1 MNRGLSKDLIRFY
14 DKDCIDIYYTSKTI
28 NLKII
33 FYETTITFSITD
45 ALLISRVY
53 EGTSSVG
60 FMKAQTIKISVP
72 KGETVKLTIAS
83 KTFTFLEKNYPQLN
97 GGTIKPSGFDS
108 KTLEWT
114 LKPEADTKYELAIG
128 AKAWGNLSIKL
139 DGKVTSFDAGGAETP
154 LSKLVTSLE
163 FVHNGVLSVLNLGKN
178 SQRLTDAFP
187 NLKILKCAGNK
198 LNYIP
203 SKQEGGK
210 DKIFTYEVGEQ
221 SPSSNML
228 STITFDAK
236 SGYTL
241 KVADFD
247 KSASTI
253 FSPEPTSLSISG
265 LENDKKENVFSYV
278 KSESG
283 KYFFKNGDIFMDGD
297 FTAKIAVGSDDK
309 NYPGVV
315 ICGVPVKV
323 NAATFTLDTDK
334 KITIEPKGAGTINAE
349 PADKLSS
356 LTRNTVVKLTPAPNS
371 GYEFDKF
378 EIVAGLEA
386 AGQDGNSYSFKV
398 KGDKDPEIKA
408 IFKAKG
414 ATVTYNTPDAAQGT
428 LRVTKA
434 ENNELVASGNTVP
447 VGTKLLITAK
457 AKDGYE
463 VGNVSFKEADKKTEI
478 SSIEGTVTGTDTEK
492 TWTYENV
499 TIDGLDVQA
508 TFTALRK
515 SLTIEG
521 NSVSLTSIKD
531 TEDGNY
537 PISGNVYEI
546 PVGKELI
553 IVFSSSA
560 QSGVINYAIFN
571 SKKYDVV
578 KKQDGSYELKGIVM
592 PNQNSKLVFETS
604 TLQNI
609 TVTPAWTK
617 DVELPYTGAKQEI
630 TFTFDKNVEANS
642 FVVEYKKA
650 IDTDAAYTKEAFKEV
665 GTYMVRITRPAD
677 DKYNAVTNV
686 VVSYEIKSANLIVE
700 TPTVNVDKDGNIS
713 FTNGKAY
720 FMNGD
725 QKVDVAG
732 KFVAVKSDG
741 ITEITN
747 TGVNDNGE
755 GKLKVTYKVTDASVA
770 ANLNKVENFILQ
782 YGKELATAKIQAVGE
797 HKGDL
802 TFTMNS
808 VSNDQPMVL
817 PDGSSVAVGTEVS
830 FKITKTAGITDDAKY
845 AVYQANAN
853 GEKLSGATDLRNSG
867 YKIAETDKDQTLY
880 FLLEVEDKR
889 TELALSDQAKKYFEE
904 LNLIYSGKSLNDKV
918 DFDETNTPLVKK
930 DTDEKQTNTAI
941 YTSTK
946 VTYWK
951 DGKEVKELIDAG
963 TYTVKMERDA
973 STSYLAFSAE
983 CTITIKKATLTSAQ
997 VPETNLVASA
1007 IGKGQPLST
1016 SKLTGQ
1022 ATIAGKYDW
1031 DEKYKNEILTKTDKY
1046 PVIFYPADISNYE
1059 PLRLTNNVEVKVSD
1073 KPILTITCDEAK
1085 GTVKV
1090 YDGDNK
1096 YYYDGDAIDVHQLTF
1111 EAIPAEG
1118 YAFESYS
1125 VIHGGTPSTEKT
1137 AIFTTTP
1144 NGSSIDVTVNFKEK
1158 SAETVY
1164 HTISF
1169 SSLNVA
1175 GVVFNNVSTSNKVKE
1190 GDSFNFS
1197 MSAHPSDYSR
1207 IVVKDNKG
1215 KSYSVTSLGACTI
1228 DNVQKDLQLT
1238 VSLSNPTKYN
1248 VTLPAEYKDSEGNL
1262 MGTANFSG
1270 NTYYGGTITL
1280 TAVPK
1285 EGYKFVGWLNAGT
1298 TSTATTVQV
1307 TVTSNMTISARFESD
1322 GTIDPNTECIIRT
1335 PYDEDL
1341 TGVSINK
1348 QGVNVVKIGSD
1359 FEFTVAAYK
1368 DDLARVKVTVDGA
1381 ELKPT
1386 TGNKYV
1392 ISKVKK
1398 NTEVKVTLDNPTR
1411 IKVVIE
1417 KETKNAKGYVMGH
1430 VDVDVVDFGTYYP
1443 DSTCY
1448 YNTKLR
1454 LAAYPE
1460 SGVEFKNWS
1469 DVTSNTD
1476 LIREITV
1483 TDNVTI
1489 KPVFEGTPTGIEDIM
1504 AASIA
1509 TGKGCVWV
1517 RGIANADVT
1526 IVSIA
1531 GRVQARQRISGDTRI
1546 DVPAGIYVVVLE
1558 SGSDVKRVKV
1568 IVK

>member
-1 MNRGLSKDLIRFY
+1 MLF
-14 DKDCIDIYYTSKTI
+14 
-28 NLKII
+28 
-33 FYETTITFSITD
+33 
-45 ALLISRVY
+45 
-53 EGTSSVG
+53 SSVG
-60 FMKAQTIKISVP
+60 FMKVDAQISITLPKTKEAEDVTI
-72 KGETVKLTIAS
+72 
-83 KTFTFLEKNYPQLN
+83 TFTSSEKKFKPKTSSDKGSYPMI
-97 GGTIKPSGFDS
+97 GDDKPTVSEDGATATYKF
-108 KTLEWT
+108 KTKT
-114 LKPEADTKYELAIG
+114 DVP
-128 AKAWGNLSIKL
+128 
-139 DGKVTSFDAGGAETP
+139 
-154 LSKLVTSLE
+154 TSLE
-163 FVHNGVLSVLNLGKN
+163 IAKGFPEAASNSWGEITLTLNGKVSSFGVTANPTKNEKNVLNYITSLSFTNNGELSTLELCKSN
-178 SQRLTDAFP
+178 GYLTTGLPKLASLSCD
-187 NLKILKCAGNK
+187 GNK

-203 SKQEGGK
+203 SKLGDDGK
-210 DKIFTYEVGEQ
+210 VKLTTYNVGEQ
-221 SPSSNML
+221 SPSSTMFTPVNVAEPKKGL
-228 STITFDAK
+228 
-236 SGYTL
+236 TL
-241 KVADFD
+241 TTSLFD
-247 KSASTI
+247 KGSTKI
-253 FSPEPTSLSISG
+253 FGQTVTGALTISE
-265 LENDKKENVFSYV
+265 LKDKDDKVVNYA

-283 KYFFKNGDIFMDGD
+283 KYFFKDGDIFMDGE

-309 NYPGVV
+309 NYPDVV

-323 NAATFTLDTDK
+323 NAATFILDK
-334 KITIEPKGAGTINAE
+334 ANKITIEPKNAGTINVTE
-349 PADKLSS
+349 PEDSKLNS
-356 LTRNTVVKLTPAPNS
+356 LTRNTVVKLTPASNS

-398 KGDKDPEIKA
+398 EGDKDPEIKA

-457 AKDGYE
+457 AKDGYQVE
-463 VGNVSFKEADKKTEI
+463 DGNVSFKMADKSGALTPGPEEDKKDA
-478 SSIEGTVTGTDTEK
+478 SEK
-492 TWTYENV
+492 TWTYEV

-508 TFTALRK
+508 AFTALTY
-515 SLTIEG
+515 SLKNASSTPKITITDTKGVQYVYG
-521 NSVSLTSIKD
+521 N
-531 TEDGNY
+531 DGAWEN
-537 PISGNVYEI
+537 I
-546 PVGKELI
+546 PVNTELI
-553 IVFSSSA
+553 FTCDPDDDKVVSSV
-560 QSGVINYAIFN
+560 VIN
-571 SKKYDVV
+571 SKSYEVTQM
-578 KKQDGSYELKGIVM
+578 QDGKFTWKGFVM
-592 PNQNSKLVFETS
+592 PNEESSMTV
-604 TLQNI
+604 TLSELKSI
-609 TVTPAWTK
+609 TVNLVKNKFA
-617 DVELPYTGAKQEI
+617 YNGQEQKVD
-630 TFTFDKNVEANS
+630 FSVDKNVDKTS
-642 FVVEYKKA
+642 FTVEYKEKTADAKTYTEKA
-650 IDTDAAYTKEAFKEV
+650 FANEGEYT
-665 GTYMVRITRPAD
+665 VRITRPAD
-677 DKYNAVTNV
+677 GVYAACKEEFEYTIDQAQ
-686 VVSYEIKSANLIVE
+686 LIVE
-700 TPTVNVDKDGNIS
+700 APTVEYKDGK
-713 FTNGKAY
+713 FVFAGGAAY

-725 QKVDVAG
+725 KKVDVDG
-732 KFVAVKSDG
+732 KFVALNDGGSPLSEDEMADYNDKTEVKVNYSFDNANVKG
-741 ITEITN
+741 VDNFMLSYGDAVESATIKSVGTN
-747 TGVNDNGE
+747 
-755 GKLKVTYKVTDASVA
+755 A
-770 ANLNKVENFILQ
+770 
-782 YGKELATAKIQAVGE
+782 
-797 HKGDL
+797 L
-802 TFTMNS
+802 TFSLKSTATTSSSSALLADGAKVS
-808 VSNDQPMVL
+808 VGSTIMFSWDEIEGL
-817 PDGSSVAVGTEVS
+817 PSGN
-830 FKITKTAGITDDAKY
+830 Y
-845 AVYQANAN
+845 AVYQADAN
-853 GEKLSGATDLRNSG
+853 GEKLDDTPIEEYTIQKG
-867 YKIAETDKDQTLY
+867 DKELY
-880 FLLEVEDKR
+880 FLLEVKDKR
-889 TELALSDQAKKYFEE
+889 TELALSDQAKKYIQEGKFEYE
-904 LNLIYSGKSLNDKV
+904 AGKKVEFTFNKNSSDGLYFVNNEGEVIVDDNLYSPTYFS
-918 DFDETNTPLVKK
+918 
-930 DTDEKQTNTAI
+930 I
-941 YTSTK
+941 
-946 VTYWK
+946 TYWK
-951 DGKEVKELIDAG
+951 KNGGQVAEAIDAG
-963 TYTVKMERDA
+963 DYQVKIARKA
-973 STSYLAFSAE
+973 SPSYKEFEEVTLDF
-983 CTITIKKATLTSAQ
+983 TINPDDIPESID
-997 VPETNLVASA
+997 VPTPTASM
-1007 IGKGQPLST
+1007 IGKGQTLGT
-1016 SKLTGQ
+1016 SKLSGN
-1022 ATIAGKYDW
+1022 AEIAGEYCW
-1031 DEKYKNEILTKTDKY
+1031 DDGNNKIVNATKWFSVT
-1046 PVIFYPADISNYE
+1046 FYPEDKNYK
-1059 PLRLTNNVEVKVSD
+1059 PKQIKAQVEVKVSD
-1073 KPILTITCDEAK
+1073 KPILTITCDETK
-1085 GTVKV
+1085 GTVEV
-1090 YDGDNK
+1090 SDSDNN
-1096 YYYDGDAIDVHQLTF
+1096 YYYDGDAIDVNSLRF
-1111 EAIPAEG
+1111 VAKAKDG
-1118 YAFESYS
+1118 YTFESYS
-1125 VIHGGTPSTEKT
+1125 FIHGGTPTTVKNSDY
-1137 AIFTTTP
+1137 TTTP
-1144 NGSSIDVTVNFKEK
+1144 NRSSIDVVVNFKEK
-1158 SAETVY
+1158 SAEAVY
-1164 HTISF
+1164 HTVSF
-1169 SSLNVA
+1169 TSLNVAGASLNVA

-1207 IVVKDNKG
+1207 IAVIDNKG
-1215 KSYSVTSLGACTI
+1215 KSYAVSSGACTI
-1228 DNVQKDLQLT
+1228 DNVQEDLQLT

-1248 VTLPAEYKDSEGNL
+1248 VTLSTEYEDSEGNL

-1270 NTYYGGTITL
+1270 NTYHGGTITL
-1280 TAVPK
+1280 KAVPK

-1359 FEFTVAAYK
+1359 FEFTVDAYE
-1368 DDLARVKVTVDGA
+1368 DDLKNVKVTVDGA

>member
-1 MNRGLSKDLIRFY
+1 MLF
-14 DKDCIDIYYTSKTI
+14 
-28 NLKII
+28 
-33 FYETTITFSITD
+33 
-45 ALLISRVY
+45 
-53 EGTSSVG
+53 SSVG
-60 FMKAQTIKISVP
+60 FMKVDAQISITLP
-72 KGETVKLTIAS
+72 KTEKAEETVTITFNA
-83 KTFTFLEKNYPQLN
+83 KTFQSGDLSTGSYPTFGNASVAAKSTSATQVVYEFKTKTTEDLTLTLDATNENASTW
-97 GGTIKPSGFDS
+97 GDIKVAIDGKVSQFVVTNNPDKDS
-108 KTLEWT
+108 KTYVLN
-114 LKPEADTKYELAIG
+114 YI
-128 AKAWGNLSIKL
+128 
-139 DGKVTSFDAGGAETP
+139 
-154 LSKLVTSLE
+154 TSLS
-163 FVHNGVLSVLNLGKN
+163 FTDNGELERLVLASKN
-178 SQRLTDAFP
+178 AYETTGLPKLASLS
-187 NLKILKCAGNK
+187 CAGNK

-203 SKQEGGK
+203 SKLGDDGK
-210 DKIFTYEVGEQ
+210 VKLTTYNVSEQ
-221 SPSSNML
+221 SPSSTMFTPVNVTEPKNGL
-228 STITFDAK
+228 ALTTS
-236 SGYTL
+236 L
-241 KVADFD
+241 FD
-247 KSASTI
+247 KEQTKIFGQPVTGTLTI
-253 FSPEPTSLSISG
+253 SELK
-265 LENDKKENVFSYV
+265 DKDGKVVNYAML
-278 KSESG
+278 ESG
-283 KYFFKNGDIFMDGD
+283 KYFFKDGDIFMDGE

-309 NYPGVV
+309 NYPDVV

-323 NAATFTLDTDK
+323 NAATFTLDK
-334 KITIEPKGAGTINAE
+334 ANKITIEPKNAGTINVTE
-349 PADKLSS
+349 PEDSKLNS
-356 LTRNTVVKLTPAPNS
+356 LKRNTVVKLTPAPNP

-378 EIVAGLEA
+378 KIVAGLEA

-414 ATVTYNTPDAAQGT
+414 AKVTYNTPDAAQGT

-457 AKDGYE
+457 AKDGYK
-463 VGNVSFKEADKKTEI
+463 VGDVTFKKADKSGALTSEPDKGKKDV
-478 SSIEGTVTGTDTEK
+478 SEK
-492 TWTYENV
+492 TWTYEV

-508 TFTALRK
+508 AFTALSK
-515 SLTIEG
+515 KLTITG
-521 NSVSLTSIKD
+521 AVKLASIKD

-537 PISGNVYEI
+537 PISGSESI

-553 IVFSSSA
+553 LVMNPVTGDA
-560 QSGVINYAIFN
+560 DVINYAIFN
-571 SKKYDVV
+571 STKYDVV

-592 PNQNSKLVFETS
+592 PNQDSKLVFETS
-604 TLQNI
+604 ILQSI
-609 TVTPAWTK
+609 AVTPAWT
-617 DVELPYTGAKQEI
+617 DNVELPYTGTKQEV
-630 TFTFDKNVEANS
+630 TFTFNKNVEANS
-642 FVVEYKKA
+642 FVVEYKKESDA
-650 IDTDAAYTKEAFKEV
+650 PAAYTTEAFKEV

-677 DKYNAVTNV
+677 DKYKEVTGTTVNYKIV
-686 VVSYEIKSANLIVE
+686 PANLIVE
-700 TPTVNVDKDGNIS
+700 APTVEYEDGK
-713 FTNGKAY
+713 FVFAGGDAY

-725 QKVDVAG
+725 KKVDVDG
-732 KFVAVKSDG
+732 KFVALNDGGLPLSEDEMADYKDKTEVKVNYSFDNANVKG
-741 ITEITN
+741 VDNFMLSYGDAVESATIKSVGTN
-747 TGVNDNGE
+747 
-755 GKLKVTYKVTDASVA
+755 A
-770 ANLNKVENFILQ
+770 
-782 YGKELATAKIQAVGE
+782 
-797 HKGDL
+797 L
-802 TFTMNS
+802 TFSLKSTATTSSSSALLADGAKVS
-808 VSNDQPMVL
+808 VGSTIMFSWDEIEGL
-817 PDGSSVAVGTEVS
+817 PSGN
-830 FKITKTAGITDDAKY
+830 Y
-845 AVYQANAN
+845 AVYQADAN
-853 GEKLSGATDLRNSG
+853 GEKLIDTPIEEYTIQKG
-867 YKIAETDKDQTLY
+867 DKELY
-880 FLLEVEDKR
+880 FLLEVKDKR
-889 TELALSDQAKKYFEE
+889 TELALSDQAKKYIQEGKFEYE
-904 LNLIYSGKSLNDKV
+904 AGKKVEFTFNKNSSDGLYFVNNEGEVIVDDNLYSPTYFS
-918 DFDETNTPLVKK
+918 
-930 DTDEKQTNTAI
+930 I
-941 YTSTK
+941 
-946 VTYWK
+946 TYWK
-951 DGKEVKELIDAG
+951 KNGGQVAEAIDAG
-963 TYTVKMERDA
+963 DYQVKIARKA
-973 STSYLAFSAE
+973 SPSYKEFEEVTLDF
-983 CTITIKKATLTSAQ
+983 TIKPADIPAGIDVPAPKASM
-997 VPETNLVASA
+997 
-1007 IGKGQPLST
+1007 IGNGQPLST

-1022 ATIAGKYDW
+1022 ATIAGEYKW
-1031 DEKYKNEILTKTDKY
+1031 DEEYANKILTQTNSY
-1046 PVIFYPADISNYE
+1046 PVVFYPADANNYE
-1059 PLRLTNNVEVKVSD
+1059 PLRLTTQVKVEVSD
-1073 KPILTITCDEAK
+1073 KPILTITCDETK
-1085 GTVKV
+1085 GTVEV
-1090 YDGDNK
+1090 SDSDNN
-1096 YYYDGDAIDVHQLTF
+1096 YYYDGDAIDVNSLRF
-1111 EAIPAEG
+1111 VAKAKDG
-1118 YAFESYS
+1118 YTFESYS
-1125 VIHGGTPSTEKT
+1125 FIHRGTPTTVKNSDY
-1137 AIFTTTP
+1137 TTTP
-1144 NGSSIDVTVNFKEK
+1144 NSSSIDVVVNFKEK

-1164 HTISF
+1164 HTVSF
-1169 SSLNVA
+1169 TSLNVA
-1175 GVVFNNVSTSNKVKE
+1175 GIVFNNVSTSNKVKE

-1197 MSAHPSDYSR
+1197 MSAHPRDCSR
-1207 IVVKDNKG
+1207 IVVIDNKG

-1228 DNVQKDLQLT
+1228 DNVQEDLQLT
-1238 VSLSNPTKYN
+1238 VSLSNPTKYT

-1526 IVSIA
+1526 IVSIT

>member
-1 MNRGLSKDLIRFY
+1 MKQRLL
-14 DKDCIDIYYTSKTI
+14 
-28 NLKII
+28 L
-33 FYETTITFSITD
+33 
-45 ALLISRVY
+45 ALLMLF
-53 EGTSSVG
+53 SSVG
-60 FMKAQTIKISVP
+60 FMKVDAQISITLPKTEKAEDVTI
-72 KGETVKLTIAS
+72 
-83 KTFTFLEKNYPQLN
+83 TFTSSTGKFSTTSYPVIGDDLTPTVNNTTATYKLKTKAQESSYTLKTDIPNSDPKVWGNITLTLN
-97 GGTIKPSGFDS
+97 GKVS
-108 KTLEWT
+108 KFKVSNEKTNNLQSSIISLSFTNNE
-114 LKPEADTKYELAIG
+114 ELSE
-128 AKAWGNLSIKL
+128 LVL
-139 DGKVTSFDAGGAETP
+139 GGATNAY
-154 LSKLVTSLE
+154 T
-163 FVHNGVLSVLNLGKN
+163 
-178 SQRLTDAFP
+178 TDGLP
-187 NLKILKCAGNK
+187 NLKELSCSGNK
-198 LNYIP
+198 LIWIP
-203 SKQEGGK
+203 VKPTNMEASKYNIGTQILDATLTGKTSNSKDGVEFSISDLKVFSSLKGYNITNAK
-210 DKIFTYEVGEQ
+210 DKDGNAVTV
-221 SPSSNML
+221 
-228 STITFDAK
+228 K
-236 SGYTL
+236 
-241 KVADFD
+241 KVADNKF
-247 KSASTI
+247 
-253 FSPEPTSLSISG
+253 
-265 LENDKKENVFSYV
+265 VFT
-278 KSESG
+278 K
-283 KYFFKNGDIFMDGD
+283 GDIFFDGD
-297 FTAKIAVGSDDK
+297 VTFDVEVTDT
-309 NYPGVV
+309 NYPGV
-315 ICGVPVKV
+315 IISGVKTTISAPK
-323 NAATFTLDTDK
+323 FTLKKDNLKFDSKQGSINSNNPFDGTQTVGKGDK
-334 KITIEPKGAGTINAE
+334 II
-349 PADKLSS
+349 
-356 LTRNTVVKLTPAPNS
+356 LTPAPED

-378 EIVAGLEA
+378 TSYKGVSEPTLDGNAYTFTVLGDVDPVIEA
-386 AGQDGNSYSFKV
+386 A
-398 KGDKDPEIKA
+398 
-408 IFKAKG
+408 FKAKG

-457 AKDGYE
+457 AKDGYN
-463 VGNVSFKEADKKTEI
+463 VGKVSFTKADKSTGI
-478 SSIEGTVTGTDTEK
+478 PSIEGTVTGTDTEK
-492 TWTYENV
+492 TWTYEKV
-499 TIDGLDVQA
+499 TIEGLDVQA
-508 TFTALRK
+508 AFTALSK
-515 SLTIEG
+515 KLTITG
-521 NSVSLTSIKD
+521 AVNLTSIKD
-531 TEDGNY
+531 TEDGSY
-537 PISGNVYEI
+537 SISGSEYSI
-546 PVGKELI
+546 PVGKELV
-553 IVFSSSA
+553 IVMTPSSSA
-560 QSGVINYAIFN
+560 ADVINYAIFN
-571 SKKYDVV
+571 SEKYDVV

-592 PNQNSKLVFETS
+592 PNQDSKLVFETS
-604 TLQNI
+604 TLQSI
-609 TVTPAWTK
+609 TVTPAWT
-617 DVELPYTGAKQEI
+617 DNVELPYTGTKQEV

-650 IDTDAAYTKEAFKEV
+650 SDDDKAYTTEAFKEV
-665 GTYMVRITRPAD
+665 GEYKIRITRPAD
-677 DKYNAVTNV
+677 DKYNKAEKE
-686 VVSYEIKSANLIVE
+686 VSYKIVQADLIVE
-700 TPTVNVDKDGNIS
+700 APTVNVDKDGNIS

-732 KFVAVKSDG
+732 KFVALASG
-741 ITEITN
+741 GTTEITN
-747 TGVNDNGE
+747 IKDNDNDKGQ
-755 GKLKVTYKVTDASVA
+755 LKVTYKVTDASVA
-770 ANLNKVENFILQ
+770 ANLNKVENFFLQ
-782 YGKELATAKIQAVGE
+782 YGEELATAKIQAVGE

-808 VSNDQPMVL
+808 VSNNQPMVL
-817 PDGSSVAVGTEVS
+817 PDGSSVAVGTEVK
-830 FKITKTAGITDDAKY
+830 FKITKTAGITEDLKY
-845 AVYQANAN
+845 KVYQANAN
-853 GEKLSGATDLRNSG
+853 GEKLNENSITE
-867 YKIAETDKDQTLY
+867 YTITKDDKELY

-889 TELALSDQAKKYFEE
+889 TELALSDQAKKYIQDGKFEYKAGTKVVFTFE
-904 LNLIYSGKSLNDKV
+904 KNSSEGLYFVDKDGKEIEDVNLYKPEFLS
-918 DFDETNTPLVKK
+918 
-930 DTDEKQTNTAI
+930 
-941 YTSTK
+941 

-951 DGKEVKELIDAG
+951 KNGGQVAEAIDAG
-963 TYTVKMERDA
+963 DYQVKIARKA
-973 STSYLAFSAE
+973 SQSYKEFEEVTLDF
-983 CTITIKKATLTSAQ
+983 TINPADIPAGIAVPAPKASM
-997 VPETNLVASA
+997 
-1007 IGKGQPLST
+1007 IGKGQTLGT
-1016 SKLTGQ
+1016 SKLSGN
-1022 ATIAGKYDW
+1022 ADIAGEYRW
-1031 DEKYKNEILTKTDKY
+1031 DAGNNVIVNATKLFSVT
-1046 PVIFYPADISNYE
+1046 FYPEDKNYKPKQIE
-1059 PLRLTNNVEVKVSD
+1059 QQVEVKVSD
-1073 KPILTITCDEAK
+1073 KPILTITCDETK

-1090 YDGDNK
+1090 YDGDRK
-1096 YYYDGDAIDVHQLTF
+1096 YYYDGDAIDVSQLTF
-1111 EAIPAEG
+1111 EATPKEG

-1125 VIHGGTPSTEKT
+1125 VIHGGTPSTEK
-1137 AIFTTTP
+1137 AALFATTP
-1144 NGSSIDVTVNFKEK
+1144 SGSIDVTVNFKEK

-1175 GVVFNNVSTSNKVKE
+1175 GVAFNNVSITNKVKE

-1215 KSYSVTSLGACTI
+1215 KSYAVTSLGACTI
-1228 DNVQKDLQLT
+1228 DNVQEDLQLT

-1322 GTIDPNTECIIRT
+1322 GTIDPNTECIVRT
-1335 PYDEDL
+1335 PYDADL

>member
-1 MNRGLSKDLIRFY
+1 MKQRLL
-14 DKDCIDIYYTSKTI
+14 
-28 NLKII
+28 L
-33 FYETTITFSITD
+33 
-45 ALLISRVY
+45 ALLMLF
-53 EGTSSVG
+53 SSVG
-60 FMKAQTIKISVP
+60 FMKAQTIDISVP
-72 KGETVKLTIAS
+72 KGETVKLTITS
-83 KTFTFLEKNYPQLN
+83 KTFPFQETNYPQLN
-97 GGTIKPSGFDS
+97 EGAIKPSGFDS

-114 LKPEADTKYELAIG
+114 LKPEADTKYKLAT
-128 AKAWGNLSIKL
+128 AANDWGNLSIKL
-139 DGKVTSFDAGGAETP
+139 DGKVTSFDAGAETP

-163 FVHNGVLSVLNLGKN
+163 FVDNGVLSVLNLGKS

-210 DKIFTYEVGEQ
+210 DKIATYEVGEQ

-228 STITFDAK
+228 SIIAFDAK

-283 KYFFKNGDIFMDGD
+283 KYFFKDGDIFMDGE

-309 NYPGVV
+309 NYPDVV

-323 NAATFTLDTDK
+323 NAATFALDKDK

-414 ATVTYNTPDAAQGT
+414 AKVTYNTPDAAQGT

-434 ENNELVASGNTVP
+434 ENNELVPSGNTVP

-463 VGNVSFKEADKKTEI
+463 VGNVTFKKADKITEI

-508 TFTALRK
+508 AFTALSK
-515 SLTIEG
+515 KLTITG
-521 NSVSLTSIKD
+521 AVKLTSIKD
-531 TEDGNY
+531 TEDGSY
-537 PISGNVYEI
+537 SISGSEYSI
-546 PVGKELI
+546 PVGKELV
-553 IVFSSSA
+553 IVMTPSSSA
-560 QSGVINYAIFN
+560 ADVINYAIFN
-571 SKKYDVV
+571 STKYDVV

-617 DVELPYTGAKQEI
+617 LPYTGTKQEVS
-630 TFTFDKNVEANS
+630 FTFNKNVEANS

-650 IDTDAAYTKEAFKEV
+650 SDVDEAYTKEAFNEV
-665 GTYMVRITRPAD
+665 GKYKVRITRPAD
-677 DKYNAVTNV
+677 DKYKEVKEEV
-686 VVSYEIKSANLIVE
+686 VYEIESADLIVE
-700 TPTVNVDKDGNIS
+700 APTVNVDKDGNIS

-725 QKVDVAG
+725 QKVAVTG
-732 KFVAVKSDG
+732 KFVALTSG
-741 ITEITN
+741 GTTEITN
-747 TGVNDNGE
+747 IKDNDNGDDQ
-755 GKLKVTYKVTDASVA
+755 LKVTYKVTDASVA
-770 ANLNKVENFILQ
+770 VNLNKAENFILQ
-782 YGKELATAKIQAVGE
+782 FGEELVTAKIQAVGE

-808 VSNDQPMVL
+808 VLNNQSMVL

-845 AVYQANAN
+845 AVYQAKAN
-853 GEKLSGATDLRNSG
+853 GEKLNENSITE
-867 YKIAETDKDQTLY
+867 YTITKDDKELY
-880 FLLEVEDKR
+880 FLLEVEDERGK
-889 TELALSDQAKKYFEE
+889 LNLSAAAVSYIKKGFTYGESWNLQLSADNEE
-904 LNLIYSGKSLNDKV
+904 LYFVDEENNKV
-918 DFDETNTPLVKK
+918 SETKAYENISITYYKNGVKI
-930 DTDEKQTNTAI
+930 A
-941 YTSTK
+941 
-946 VTYWK
+946 
-951 DGKEVKELIDAG
+951 EVVDAG
-963 TYTVKMERDA
+963 DYQVEISRPACDKYTEFKSEKISFTV
-973 STSYLAFSAE
+973 SPAE
-983 CTITIKKATLTSAQ
+983 IPVGT
-997 VPETNLVASA
+997 VVASSA
-1007 IGKGQPLST
+1007 TAVGLGQPLST
-1016 SKLTGQ
+1016 SKITGVSD
-1022 ATIAGKYDW
+1022 IAGKFVW
-1031 DEKYKNEILTKTDKY
+1031 NEDETVILTAGGQHKVKFVPESNNY
-1046 PVIFYPADISNYE
+1046 KAKELGVLPVNVSTQ
-1059 PLRLTNNVEVKVSD
+1059 PLLTVDCDSEQGRVEIKDTENN
-1073 KPILTITCDEAK
+1073 
-1085 GTVKV
+1085 
-1090 YDGDNK
+1090 
-1096 YYYDGDAIDVHQLTF
+1096 YYYDGDLIITDESKPATKAIKAKTLTIT
-1111 EAIPAEG
+1111 AVPADG
-1118 YAFESYS
+1118 FVFESFTFIKGGVESTVKTNPCTQS
-1125 VIHGGTPSTEKT
+1125 VSGASL
-1137 AIFTTTP
+1137 
-1144 NGSSIDVTVNFKEK
+1144 DVKANFKEK

-1197 MSAHPSDYSR
+1197 MSAHPSDCSR

-1215 KSYSVTSLGACTI
+1215 KSYAVSSLGACTI
-1228 DNVQKDLQLT
+1228 DNVQEDLQLT

>member
-1 MNRGLSKDLIRFY
+1 MKQRLL
-14 DKDCIDIYYTSKTI
+14 
-28 NLKII
+28 L
-33 FYETTITFSITD
+33 
-45 ALLISRVY
+45 ALLMLF
-53 EGTSSVG
+53 SSVG
-60 FMKAQTIKISVP
+60 FMKAQTIDISVP
-72 KGETVKLTIAS
+72 KGETVKLTITS
-83 KTFTFLEKNYPQLN
+83 KSFTFLETNYPQLN
-97 GGTIKPSGFDS
+97 SGTIKPSGFDS
-108 KTLEWT
+108 KILEWT
-114 LKPEADTKYELAIG
+114 LKPEADTKYALAT
-128 AKAWGNLSIKL
+128 AAMDWGNLSIKL
-139 DGKVTSFDAGGAETP
+139 DGKVTSFDAGEETS
-154 LSKLVTSLE
+154 LSNLVTSLE
-163 FVHNGVLSVLNLGKN
+163 FVNNGVLSVLNLGKN

-210 DKIFTYEVGEQ
+210 DKISTYEVGEQ

-283 KYFFKNGDIFMDGD
+283 KYFFKNGDIFMDGE

-309 NYPGVV
+309 NYPDVV

-323 NAATFTLDTDK
+323 NAATFTLDKDK

-457 AKDGYE
+457 AKDGYK
-463 VGNVSFKEADKKTEI
+463 VGDVTFKKADKTTGI
-478 SSIEGTVTGTDTEK
+478 TLTPGTNNTDTEK

-508 TFTALRK
+508 AFTALSK
-515 SLTIEG
+515 QLTITG
-521 NSVSLTSIKD
+521 SVEISTVKD
-531 TEDGNY
+531 TEGM
-537 PISGNVYEI
+537 VYEGTGPSENEYTI
-546 PVGKELI
+546 PVGKEL
-553 IVFSSSA
+553 VVTLKSASSVTD
-560 QSGVINYAIFN
+560 GVINYAIFN
-571 SKKYDVV
+571 STKYDVV

-592 PNQNSKLVFETS
+592 PNQDSKLVFETS
-604 TLQNI
+604 ILQSI
-609 TVTPAWTK
+609 AVTPAWT
-617 DVELPYTGAKQEI
+617 DNVELPYTGTKQEV

-642 FVVEYKKA
+642 FVVEYKKKT
-650 IDTDAAYTKEAFKEV
+650 DTDAAYTKKAFKEV
-665 GTYMVRITRPAD
+665 GEYTARITRPAD

-782 YGKELATAKIQAVGE
+782 YGEELATAKIQAVGE

-853 GEKLSGATDLRNSG
+853 GEKL
-867 YKIAETDKDQTLY
+867 KETSITEYTITKDDKELY

-889 TELALSDQAKKYFEE
+889 AELALSDQAKKYFKER
-904 LNLIYSGKSLNDKV
+904 NLIYSGKSLNNQV
-918 DFDETNTPLVKK
+918 NFDATNTPLVKK
-930 DTDEKQTNTAI
+930 GTDEKQTNTAI

-997 VPETNLVASA
+997 VPETNLVAST

-1022 ATIAGKYDW
+1022 ATIAGEYKW
-1031 DEKYKNEILTKTDKY
+1031 DEKYANEFLTQTNSY
-1046 PVIFYPADISNYE
+1046 PVVFYPADANNYE
-1059 PLRLTNNVEVKVSD
+1059 PLRLTTQVKVEVSD
-1073 KPILTITCDEAK
+1073 KPILTITCDETK

-1125 VIHGGTPSTEKT
+1125 VIHGRTPSTEKT

-1215 KSYSVTSLGACTI
+1215 KSYAVTSLGACTI
-1228 DNVQKDLQLT
+1228 DNVQEDLQLT
-1238 VSLSNPTKYN
+1238 VSLSNPTKYT

>member
-1 MNRGLSKDLIRFY
+1 MLF
-14 DKDCIDIYYTSKTI
+14 
-28 NLKII
+28 
-33 FYETTITFSITD
+33 
-45 ALLISRVY
+45 
-53 EGTSSVG
+53 SSVG
-60 FMKAQTIKISVP
+60 FMKAQTIEISVP

-83 KTFTFLEKNYPQLN
+83 ETFTFLEKNYPILN
-97 GGTIKPSGFDS
+97 KEDAIIPSGFDS

-114 LKPEADTKYELAIG
+114 LKPEADTKYELATE
-128 AKAWGNLSIKL
+128 ANAWGNLSIKL

-210 DKIFTYEVGEQ
+210 DKIATYEVGEQ

-241 KVADFD
+241 NVADFD

-253 FSPEPTSLSISG
+253 FSSEPTSLSISG

-283 KYFFKNGDIFMDGD
+283 KYFFKDGDIFMDGE

-309 NYPGVV
+309 NYPDVV

-323 NAATFTLDTDK
+323 NAATFILDK
-334 KITIEPKGAGTINAE
+334 ANKITIEPKDAGAINVTE
-349 PADKLSS
+349 PATLTS
-356 LTRNTVVKLTPAPNS
+356 LTRNTVVKLTPAPES

-398 KGDKDPEIKA
+398 IGDKDPEIKA

-457 AKDGYE
+457 AKDGYN
-463 VGNVSFKEADKKTEI
+463 VGAVSFTWADKTTNI
-478 SSIEGTVTGTDTEK
+478 TPAPGTNNTDTEK
-492 TWTYENV
+492 TWTYEV
-499 TIDGLDVQA
+499 SIEGLDVQA
-508 TFTALRK
+508 AAFTALSK
-515 SLTIEG
+515 KLT
-521 NSVSLTSIKD
+521 LTGAVGTITVKD
-531 TEDGNY
+531 TEGM
-537 PISGNVYEI
+537 VYKGTGPSENEYTV
-546 PVGKELI
+546 PVGKEL
-553 IVFSSSA
+553 VVTLKSSTSVTD
-560 QSGVINYAIFN
+560 GVINYAIFN
-571 SKKYDVV
+571 STKYDVV

-592 PNQNSKLVFETS
+592 PNQDSKLVFETS
-604 TLQNI
+604 ILQSI
-609 TVTPAWTK
+609 AVTPAWT
-617 DVELPYTGAKQEI
+617 DNVELPYTGTKQEV

-642 FVVEYKKA
+642 FVVEYKKVS
-650 IDTDAAYTKEAFKEV
+650 DDAKAYTTEAFKEV

-677 DKYNAVTNV
+677 DKYKEVNEEVT
-686 VVSYEIKSANLIVE
+686 YEIVKADLIVE
-700 TPTVNVDKDGNIS
+700 APTVTVDEDGNIS
-713 FTNGKAY
+713 FTNRKAY

-725 QKVDVAG
+725 QKVPVTG
-732 KFVAVKSDG
+732 KFVALASEG
-741 ITEITN
+741 TTEITN
-747 TGVNDNGE
+747 IKDNNNGN

-770 ANLNKVENFILQ
+770 PNLNKVENFILQ
-782 YGKELATAKIQAVGE
+782 YGEELATAKIQAVGE

-808 VSNDQPMVL
+808 VSNNKTMVL
-817 PDGSSVAVGTEVS
+817 PGCSSVAVGTKVE
-830 FKITKTAGITDDAKY
+830 FKITETAGITDDSKY
-845 AVYQANAN
+845 KVYQANAK
-853 GEKLSGATDLRNSG
+853 GEKLNDTDLRTSG
-867 YKIAETDKDQTLY
+867 YEIVEMDKGKTLY
-880 FLLEVEDKR
+880 FLLEVEDERVEIK
-889 TELALSDQAKKYFEE
+889 LSEAADKYFEN
-904 LNLIYSGKSLNDKV
+904 LNWVYDGTPQKI
-918 DFDETNTPLVKK
+918 DFSKENTPLVVSKTGEAVK
-930 DTDEKQTNTAI
+930 DETYTTGNVNLI
-941 YTSTK
+941 YI
-946 VTYWK
+946 K
-951 DGKEVKELIDAG
+951 DGKEIQEPIEAG

-973 STSYLAFSAE
+973 SVSYLAFTAE
-983 CTITIKKATLTSAQ
+983 RTFTIKKATLEENQ
-997 VPETNLVASA
+997 VPAPSASE

-1016 SKLTGQ
+1016 SKLTGL

-1031 DEKYKNEILTKTDKY
+1031 DEKFKNEILTKTGVY
-1046 PVIFYPADISNYE
+1046 PVIFYPADDNNYE
-1059 PLRLTNNVEVKVSD
+1059 PLRLTKNVDVKVSD
-1073 KPILTITCDEAK
+1073 KPILTITCDETK
-1085 GTVKV
+1085 GSVEV
-1090 YDGDNK
+1090 SGSDNK
-1096 YYYDGDAIDVHQLTF
+1096 YYYDGDAIEVNSLRFVAKAKD
-1111 EAIPAEG
+1111 G
-1118 YAFESYS
+1118 YTFESYS
-1125 VIHGGTPSTEKT
+1125 FIHGGTPTTVKKSDY
-1137 AIFTTTP
+1137 TTTP

-1228 DNVQKDLQLT
+1228 DNVQEDLQLT

-1248 VTLPAEYKDSEGNL
+1248 VTLLAEYKDSEGNL

-1322 GTIDPNTECIIRT
+1322 GTIDPNTECIVRT
-1335 PYDEDL
+1335 PYDEDVA
-1341 TGVSINK
+1341 GVHINK
-1348 QGVNVVKIGSD
+1348 QGINVVKIGSD
-1359 FEFTVAAYK
+1359 FEFTVDAYE
-1368 DDLARVKVTVDGA
+1368 DDLKNVKVTVDGA

-1386 TGNKYV
+1386 SENKYV

-1398 NTEVKVTLDNPTR
+1398 NTEVKVTLANPTR
-1411 IKVVIE
+1411 IKVVVE

-1430 VDVDVVDFGTYYP
+1430 VDVEGLFS

-1448 YNTKLR
+1448 YNTTIR

-1460 SGVEFKNWS
+1460 SGVEFMNWS
-1469 DVTSNTD
+1469 DVTSNTQ
-1476 LIREITV
+1476 LIRELTITKEL
-1483 TDNVTI
+1483 TI
-1489 KPVFEGTPTGIEDIM
+1489 KPVFSGTPTGIEDIM
-1504 AASIA
+1504 AASIT
-1509 TGKGCVWV
+1509 TGRGYVWV

-1526 IVSIA
+1526 IVSIS

>member
-1 MNRGLSKDLIRFY
+1 MKQRLL
-14 DKDCIDIYYTSKTI
+14 
-28 NLKII
+28 L
-33 FYETTITFSITD
+33 
-45 ALLISRVY
+45 ALLMLF
-53 EGTSSVG
+53 SSVG
-60 FMKAQTIKISVP
+60 FMKAQKTIDISVP
-72 KGETVKLTIAS
+72 KGDGTVTVTMTSDKFS
-83 KTFTFLEKNYPQLN
+83 FKEDNYPTYVPN
-97 GGTIKPSGFDS
+97 NAVSHKFGTKSVIYTIKQNKDNPVKF
-108 KTLEWT
+108 EII
-114 LKPEADTKYELAIG
+114 TKAN
-128 AKAWGNLSIKL
+128 AWGNLSIKL
-139 DGKVTSFDAGGAETP
+139 DGKVTSFDAGEETP

-163 FVHNGVLSVLNLGKN
+163 FVENGVLSVLNLGKN

-210 DKIFTYEVGEQ
+210 DKISTYEVGEQ

-283 KYFFKNGDIFMDGD
+283 KYFFKDGDIFMDGE

-309 NYPGVV
+309 NYPDVV

-323 NAATFTLDTDK
+323 NAATFILDK
-334 KITIEPKGAGTINAE
+334 ANKITIEPKGAGTINAE

-457 AKDGYE
+457 AKDGYK
-463 VGNVSFKEADKKTEI
+463 VGDVTFKKADKITKI

-508 TFTALRK
+508 AFKALSK
-515 SLTIEG
+515 KLTITG
-521 NSVSLTSIKD
+521 AVGTITVKD
-531 TEDGNY
+531 TEGKVY
-537 PISGNVYEI
+537 SGGSPSNEYTV
-546 PVGKELI
+546 PVGKEL
-553 IVFSSSA
+553 VVTLKSASSVTD
-560 QSGVINYAIFN
+560 GVINYAIFN
-571 SKKYDVV
+571 STKYDVV

-609 TVTPAWTK
+609 TVTPAWTDNVK
-617 DVELPYTGAKQEI
+617 LPYTGTKQEVS
-630 TFTFDKNVEANS
+630 FTFNKNVEANS

-650 IDTDAAYTKEAFKEV
+650 SDVDEAYTKEAFKEV
-665 GTYMVRITRPAD
+665 GKYKVRITRPAD
-677 DKYNAVTNV
+677 DKYKEVKEEV
-686 VVSYEIKSANLIVE
+686 VYEIESANLIVE
-700 TPTVNVDKDGNIS
+700 APTVNVDKDGNIS

-732 KFVAVKSDG
+732 KFVALASG
-741 ITEITN
+741 GTTEITN
-747 TGVNDNGE
+747 IKDNDNGK
-755 GKLKVTYKVTDASVA
+755 GQLKVTYKVTDASVA
-770 ANLNKVENFILQ
+770 ANLNKVENFILK
-782 YGKELATAKIQAVGE
+782 YGEELATAKIQAVGE

-808 VSNDQPMVL
+808 VSNNQPMVL
-817 PDGSSVAVGTEVS
+817 PDGSSVAVGTEVK
-830 FKITKTAGITDDAKY
+830 FKITKTAGITENSKY
-845 AVYQANAN
+845 KVYQANAN
-853 GEKLSGATDLRNSG
+853 GEKLNENSITE
-867 YKIAETDKDQTLY
+867 YTITKDDKELY

-889 TELALSDQAKKYFEE
+889 TELALSDQAKKYIQEGKFEYE
-904 LNLIYSGKSLNDKV
+904 AGKNVAFAFAEKSSYGLYFVDKDGKEIEDENLYKPEFLS
-918 DFDETNTPLVKK
+918 
-930 DTDEKQTNTAI
+930 
-941 YTSTK
+941 

-951 DGKEVKELIDAG
+951 KNGGQVAEAIDAG
-963 TYTVKMERDA
+963 DYQVKIARKA
-973 STSYLAFSAE
+973 SQSYKEFEEVTLDF
-983 CTITIKKATLTSAQ
+983 TINPADIPAGID
-997 VPETNLVASA
+997 VPAPTASM
-1007 IGKGQPLST
+1007 IGKGQTLGT
-1016 SKLTGQ
+1016 SKLSGN
-1022 ATIAGKYDW
+1022 ADIAGEYRW
-1031 DEKYKNEILTKTDKY
+1031 DDGNNVIVNATKLFSVTFHPEDTNYKPKQIENQ
-1046 PVIFYPADISNYE
+1046 
-1059 PLRLTNNVEVKVSD
+1059 VEVKVSD
-1073 KPILTITCDEAK
+1073 KPILTITCDETK

-1215 KSYSVTSLGACTI
+1215 KSYAVSSLGACTI
-1228 DNVQKDLQLT
+1228 DNVQEDLQLT

-1398 NTEVKVTLDNPTR
+1398 NTEVKVTLANPTR
-1411 IKVVIE
+1411 IKVVVE

-1430 VDVDVVDFGTYYP
+1430 VDVEGLFS

-1448 YNTKLR
+1448 YNTTIR

-1460 SGVEFKNWS
+1460 SGVEFMNWS
-1469 DVTSNTD
+1469 DVTSNTQ
-1476 LIREITV
+1476 LIRELTITKEL
-1483 TDNVTI
+1483 TI
-1489 KPVFEGTPTGIEDIM
+1489 KPVFSGTPTGIEDIM

-1517 RGIANADVT
+1517 RGIANAEVT

-1531 GRVQARQRISGDTRI
+1531 GRVQARQRISGDTQI
-1546 DVPAGIYVVVLE
+1546 NVPAGIYVVVLE
-1558 SGSDVKRVKV
+1558 SGSDVKRAKV

>member
-1 MNRGLSKDLIRFY
+1 MLF
-14 DKDCIDIYYTSKTI
+14 
-28 NLKII
+28 
-33 FYETTITFSITD
+33 
-45 ALLISRVY
+45 
-53 EGTSSVG
+53 SSVG
-60 FMKAQTIKISVP
+60 FMKVDAQISITLPQTKTAEDVTITFKGKGFTPGDYEKGSYPYFGKDITLPTSTTATQVVYKFSTKTDAEQTLTLQATNAKPAWGDVQMEINGKVSAFVVTTNPTENDVKNVLNYITSLSFTKNGVLEQLVLASKNAYKTTGLP
-72 KGETVKLTIAS
+72 KLASLSCAENKLNHIPSKLGDDGKVKLT
-83 KTFTFLEKNYPQLN
+83 
-97 GGTIKPSGFDS
+97 
-108 KTLEWT
+108 
-114 LKPEADTKYELAIG
+114 
-128 AKAWGNLSIKL
+128 
-139 DGKVTSFDAGGAETP
+139 
-154 LSKLVTSLE
+154 
-163 FVHNGVLSVLNLGKN
+163 
-178 SQRLTDAFP
+178 
-187 NLKILKCAGNK
+187 
-198 LNYIP
+198 
-203 SKQEGGK
+203 
-210 DKIFTYEVGEQ
+210 TYNVGEQ
-221 SPSSNML
+221 SPSSTMFTPVNVAEPKKGL
-228 STITFDAK
+228 
-236 SGYTL
+236 TL
-241 KVADFD
+241 TTPLFD
-247 KSASTI
+247 KESTKI
-253 FSPEPTSLSISG
+253 FGQPVTGALTISE
-265 LENDKKENVFSYV
+265 LKDKDGEVVNYAKL
-278 KSESG
+278 ESG
-283 KYFFKNGDIFMDGD
+283 KYFFKDGDIFMDGD

-309 NYPGVV
+309 NYPDVV

-323 NAATFTLDTDK
+323 NPATFELK
-334 KITIEPKGAGTINAE
+334 NEKITITPKDAGSIESDPTN
-349 PADKLSS
+349 LSG
-356 LTRNTVVKLTPAPNS
+356 LKRGQVIKLTPKYNP

-457 AKDGYE
+457 AKDGYN
-463 VGNVSFKEADKKTEI
+463 VGDVTFTLADKSTKI
-478 SSIEGTVTGTDTEK
+478 PSIEGTVTGTDTEK
-492 TWTYENV
+492 TWTYEKV

-508 TFTALRK
+508 AFTALSK
-515 SLTIEG
+515 KLTITG
-521 NSVSLTSIKD
+521 SVKISTVKD
-531 TEDGNY
+531 TEGTVY
-537 PISGNVYEI
+537 SGGSPSNEYTV
-546 PVGKELI
+546 PVGKEL
-553 IVFSSSA
+553 VVTLKSSTSVTD
-560 QSGVINYAIFN
+560 GVINYAIFN
-571 SKKYDVV
+571 SEKYDVV

-592 PNQNSKLVFETS
+592 PNQDSKLVFETS
-604 TLQNI
+604 TLQEI
-609 TVTPAWTK
+609 KVTPAWTK
-617 DVELPYTGAKQEI
+617 DDKLPYTGTKQEV
-630 TFTFDKNVEANS
+630 TFTFNKNVEANS

-650 IDTDAAYTKEAFKEV
+650 SDAPAAYTKEAFKEV

-677 DKYNAVTNV
+677 DKYKEVNEDVA
-686 VVSYEIKSANLIVE
+686 YEILKADLIVE
-700 TPTVNVDKDGNIS
+700 APTVNVDKDGNIS

-725 QKVDVAG
+725 QKVNVEG
-732 KFVAVKSDG
+732 KFVALALG
-741 ITEITN
+741 GTTEITN
-747 TGVNDNGE
+747 IKDNDNGK
-755 GKLKVTYKVTDASVA
+755 GKLKVTYKVTDASLA
-770 ANLNKVENFILQ
+770 ANLNAVKNFILQ
-782 YGKELATAKIQAVGE
+782 YGEELATAKIQAVGE

-802 TFTMNS
+802 TFTMNN
-808 VSNDQPMVL
+808 VSNDQLMVL
-817 PDGSSVAVGTEVS
+817 PDGSSVAVGTKVE
-830 FKITKTAGITDDAKY
+830 FKITKTAGITGDSKY
-845 AVYQANAN
+845 KVYQANAN
-853 GEKLSGATDLRNSG
+853 GEKLNDTDLRTSG
-867 YKIAETDKDQTLY
+867 YEIVEMDKGETLY
-880 FLLEVEDKR
+880 FLLEVEDER
-889 TELALSDQAKKYFEE
+889 TELALSDQAKKYIQEGKFVYKDSKLPFNFTKESSNGLYFVDKDGKE
-904 LNLIYSGKSLNDKV
+904 IADDNLYKPEFLS
-918 DFDETNTPLVKK
+918 
-930 DTDEKQTNTAI
+930 
-941 YTSTK
+941 

-951 DGKEVKELIDAG
+951 KNGGQVAEAIDAG
-963 TYTVKMERDA
+963 DYQVKIARKA
-973 STSYLAFSAE
+973 SQSYKEFEEVTLDF
-983 CTITIKKATLTSAQ
+983 TINPADIPAGID
-997 VPETNLVASA
+997 VPAPTASM
-1007 IGKGQPLST
+1007 IGKGQTLGT
-1016 SKLTGQ
+1016 SKFSGN
-1022 ATIAGKYDW
+1022 ADIAGEYRW
-1031 DEKYKNEILTKTDKY
+1031 DKGNN
-1046 PVIFYPADISNYE
+1046 VIVNATQLFSVTFYPEDTNYK
-1059 PLRLTNNVEVKVSD
+1059 PKQIQGQVKVEVSD
-1073 KPILTITCDEAK
+1073 KPILTITCDETK

-1175 GVVFNNVSTSNKVKE
+1175 GVVFDNVSTSNKVKE

-1197 MSAHPSDYSR
+1197 MSAHPSDCSR

-1215 KSYSVTSLGACTI
+1215 NSYSVSSLGACTI
-1228 DNVQKDLQLT
+1228 DNVQEDLQLT
-1238 VSLSNPTKYN
+1238 VSLSNPTKYT

-1398 NTEVKVTLDNPTR
+1398 NTEVKVTLANPTR
-1411 IKVVIE
+1411 IKVVVE

-1430 VDVDVVDFGTYYP
+1430 VDVEGLFS

-1448 YNTKLR
+1448 YNTTIR

-1460 SGVEFKNWS
+1460 SGVEFMNWS
-1469 DVTSNTD
+1469 DVTSNTQ
-1476 LIREITV
+1476 LIRELTITKEL
-1483 TDNVTI
+1483 TI
-1489 KPVFEGTPTGIEDIM
+1489 KPVFSGTPTGIEDIM
-1504 AASIA
+1504 AASIT
-1509 TGKGCVWV
+1509 TGRGYVWV

-1526 IVSIA
+1526 IVSIS
-1531 GRVQARQRISGDTRI
+1531 GRVQARQRISGDTQI
-1546 DVPAGIYVVVLE
+1546 NVPAGIYVVVLE
-1558 SGSDVKRVKV
+1558 SGSDVKRAKV

>member
-1 MNRGLSKDLIRFY
+1 MKQRLL
-14 DKDCIDIYYTSKTI
+14 
-28 NLKII
+28 L
-33 FYETTITFSITD
+33 
-45 ALLISRVY
+45 ALLMLF
-53 EGTSSVG
+53 SSVG
-60 FMKAQTIKISVP
+60 FMKVDAQISITLPKTKEPEDVTI
-72 KGETVKLTIAS
+72 
-83 KTFTFLEKNYPQLN
+83 TFTSSEKKFKPTTSSDKGSYPMM
-97 GGTIKPSGFDS
+97 G
-108 KTLEWT
+108 KTEPKVSQDGAT
-114 LKPEADTKYELAIG
+114 ATYKLKTKADDKTDLSLSNNINP
-128 AKAWGNLSIKL
+128 AWGNITLTL
-139 DGKVTSFDAGGAETP
+139 NGKVSKFKVSNEKTNNLQSSIISLSFTNNGELSELILGGATNAYTTEG
-154 LSKLVTSLE
+154 L
-163 FVHNGVLSVLNLGKN
+163 
-178 SQRLTDAFP
+178 P
-187 NLKILKCAGNK
+187 NLKELSCAGNK

-203 SKQEGGK
+203 SKLGDDGK
-210 DKIFTYEVGEQ
+210 VKLTTYNVGEQ
-221 SPSSNML
+221 SPSSTMFTPVNVTAPKGGL
-228 STITFDAK
+228 
-236 SGYTL
+236 TL
-241 KVADFD
+241 
-247 KSASTI
+247 T
-253 FSPEPTSLSISG
+253 TSLFDQQPTKIFGRTVTGALTISE
-265 LENDKKENVFSYV
+265 LKDKEGKVVNYA

-283 KYFFKNGDIFMDGD
+283 KYFFKDGDIFMDGE

-309 NYPGVV
+309 NYPDVV
-315 ICGVPVKV
+315 ICGVPVTV
-323 NAATFTLDTDK
+323 NAATFILDK
-334 KITIEPKGAGTINAE
+334 ANKITIEPKDAGAINVTE
-349 PADKLSS
+349 PATLTS
-356 LTRNTVVKLTPAPNS
+356 LTRNTVVKLTPAPES

-463 VGNVSFKEADKKTEI
+463 VGNVSLKKADKTTDITPSEI
-478 SSIEGTVTGTDTEK
+478 INGTVTDTEK
-492 TWTYENV
+492 TCTYKV
-499 TIDGLDVQA
+499 SIDGLDVQA
-508 TFTALRK
+508 AFTALSK
-515 SLTIEG
+515 TLTTT
-521 NSVSLTSIKD
+521 TSDIKVTD
-531 TEDGNY
+531 TKGKEYTWKKNKLD
-537 PISGNVYEI
+537 I
-546 PVGKELI
+546 PVGTELVFTLKPGASKVVSSVI
-553 IVFSSSA
+553 I
-560 QSGVINYAIFN
+560 N
-571 SKKYDVV
+571 SESYEVTKL
-578 KKQDGSYELKGIVM
+578 QDGTFTWKGFVM
-592 PNQNSKLVFETS
+592 PEQDSKMVVTTSDLFDLESNNSVKLASTS
-604 TLQNI
+604 L
-609 TVTPAWTK
+609 V
-617 DVELPYTGAKQEI
+617 YTGDPLAVD
-630 TFTFDKNVEANS
+630 FTVNKNVDKTS
-642 FVVEYKKA
+642 FKVEYKVS
-650 IDTDAAYTKEAFKEV
+650 DAGDNTYTEKPFANH
-665 GTYMVRITRPAD
+665 GTYIARITRPAD
-677 DKYNAVTNV
+677 GVYAA
-686 VVSYEIKSANLIVE
+686 YEQGFEYTITKAQLIVE
-700 TPTVNVDKDGNIS
+700 APKVTVDKDGKFV
-713 FTNGKAY
+713 FTGGKAY
-720 FMNGD
+720 YINGD
-725 QKVDVAG
+725 TKVELTGG
-732 KFVAVKSDG
+732 KFVAISSSSSSEIEQPEQNDDGKVKVKYRLPETVLETNFEVPTS
-741 ITEITN
+741 TEVIY
-747 TGVNDNGE
+747 DS
-755 GKLKVTYKVTDASVA
+755 KV
-770 ANLNKVENFILQ
+770 
-782 YGKELATAKIQAVGE
+782 ATATIQAVGVY
-797 HKGDL
+797 KDAL
-802 TFTMNS
+802 TFKNG
-808 VSNDQPMVL
+808 NLVL
-817 PDGSSVAVGTEVS
+817 PSSSKVAQGTKVTFDYEKVDGVS
-830 FKITKTAGITDDAKY
+830 DGNKLTY
-845 AVYQANAN
+845 AVYRANAN
-853 GEKLSGATDLRNSG
+853 GEKLSGVTDLKSTG
-867 YKIAETDKDQTLY
+867 YTIQETDKEETLY
-880 FLLEVEDKR
+880 FLLEVEDERGK
-889 TELALSDQAKKYFEE
+889 
-904 LNLIYSGKSLNDKV
+904 LNLSAAAVSYIKKGFTYSGEPWDLSLSASDDNLYFV
-918 DFDETNTPLVKK
+918 DEEN
-930 DTDEKQTNTAI
+930 E
-941 YTSTK
+941 K
-946 VTYWK
+946 VT
-951 DGKEVKELIDAG
+951 DGYDNVSITYYKNGVEIAEVIDAG
-963 TYTVKMERDA
+963 EYQVEISRPACDKYTEFKSEKISFTVSPAEIPQA
-973 STSYLAFSAE
+973 TTVNANSA
-983 CTITIKKATLTSAQ
+983 TAVGL
-997 VPETNLVASA
+997 
-1007 IGKGQPLST
+1007 GQPLST
-1016 SKLTGQ
+1016 SKITGVSD
-1022 ATIAGKYDW
+1022 IAGKFVW
-1031 DEKYKNEILTKTDKY
+1031 NEVETVILTAGGHQYKVKFV
-1046 PVIFYPADISNYE
+1046 PESNNYKAKE
-1059 PLRLTNNVEVKVSD
+1059 LGVLTVNVSTQPLLTVDCDSEQGRVEIKDTENN
-1073 KPILTITCDEAK
+1073 
-1085 GTVKV
+1085 
-1090 YDGDNK
+1090 
-1096 YYYDGDAIDVHQLTF
+1096 YYYDGDLIVTDESKPATKAIKAKTLTIT
-1111 EAIPAEG
+1111 AVPADG
-1118 YAFESYS
+1118 FVFESFTFIKGGLKSTVKTNPCTQS
-1125 VIHGGTPSTEKT
+1125 VSD
-1137 AIFTTTP
+1137 A
-1144 NGSSIDVTVNFKEK
+1144 SLDVKANFKEK

-1207 IVVKDNKG
+1207 IVVRDNKG
-1215 KSYSVTSLGACTI
+1215 KSYSVSSGACTI
-1228 DNVQKDLQLT
+1228 DNVQDDLQLT

-1270 NTYYGGTITL
+1270 NTYHGGTITL
-1280 TAVPK
+1280 KAVPK

-1322 GTIDPNTECIIRT
+1322 GTIDPNTECIVRT

-1546 DVPAGIYVVVLE
+1546 DLPAGIYVVVLE

>member
-1 MNRGLSKDLIRFY
+1 MKQRLL
-14 DKDCIDIYYTSKTI
+14 
-28 NLKII
+28 L
-33 FYETTITFSITD
+33 
-45 ALLISRVY
+45 ALLMLF
-53 EGTSSVG
+53 SSVG
-60 FMKAQTIKISVP
+60 FMKVDAQISITLPKTKEPEDVTI
-72 KGETVKLTIAS
+72 
-83 KTFTFLEKNYPQLN
+83 TFTSSEKKFKPTTSSDKGSYPMMGKTEPKVSQDGATATYIFKTKTDAPTLLEIAKGFPDAASNSWGEITLTLNGKVSSFGVTANPTKNEKNVLN
-97 GGTIKPSGFDS
+97 YI
-108 KTLEWT
+108 
-114 LKPEADTKYELAIG
+114 
-128 AKAWGNLSIKL
+128 
-139 DGKVTSFDAGGAETP
+139 
-154 LSKLVTSLE
+154 TSLS
-163 FVHNGVLSVLNLGKN
+163 FTNNGVLEQLVLAQGRAHETIGL
-178 SQRLTDAFP
+178 P
-187 NLKILKCAGNK
+187 NLKELSCSGNK
-198 LNYIP
+198 LIWIP
-203 SKQEGGK
+203 AKPTNMEASKYNIGTQILDVTLSGSTTNSKEGVSFSVSNLQVSGVSGKVFSSLEGYNITNAK
-210 DKIFTYEVGEQ
+210 DKDGNAVTV
-221 SPSSNML
+221 
-228 STITFDAK
+228 K
-236 SGYTL
+236 
-241 KVADFD
+241 KVADD
-247 KSASTI
+247 K
-253 FSPEPTSLSISG
+253 F
-265 LENDKKENVFSYV
+265 VFT
-278 KSESG
+278 K
-283 KYFFKNGDIFMDGD
+283 GDIFFDGELTFD
-297 FTAKIAVGSDDK
+297 VEVTDT

-315 ICGVPVKV
+315 ISGVKTTI
-323 NAATFTLDTDK
+323 AAPTFTLKADNLKFDSK
-334 KITIEPKGAGTINAE
+334 QGTINS
-349 PADKLSS
+349 DKPFNGSQ
-356 LTRNTVVKLTPAPNS
+356 TVKKGDKIVLTPAPED

-378 EIVAGLEA
+378 TSYKGVSEPTLDGNAYTFIVLGDVDPVIEA
-386 AGQDGNSYSFKV
+386 A
-398 KGDKDPEIKA
+398 
-408 IFKAKG
+408 FKAKG
-414 ATVTYNTPDAAQGT
+414 AKVTYNTPDAAQGT

-457 AKDGYE
+457 AKDGYH
-463 VGNVSFKEADKKTEI
+463 VGTVSFKKADKKTEI

-609 TVTPAWTK
+609 TVTPAWTN

-665 GTYMVRITRPAD
+665 GDDDYKVRITRPAD
-677 DKYNAVTNV
+677 DKYKEVNEEVTYKIV
-686 VVSYEIKSANLIVE
+686 KANLIVE
-700 TPTVNVDKDGNIS
+700 APTVTVDEDDNIS

-725 QKVDVAG
+725 QKDDVVG

-741 ITEITN
+741 ITEIT
-747 TGVNDNGE
+747 TTKDNDNGE

-782 YGKELATAKIQAVGE
+782 YGEKLATAKIQAVGE

-808 VSNDQPMVL
+808 VSNNKPMVL
-817 PDGSSVAVGTEVS
+817 PDGSSVAVGTEVLFS
-830 FKITKTAGITDDAKY
+830 ITETAGITDDSKY
-845 AVYQANAN
+845 KIYLANAN
-853 GEKLSGATDLRNSG
+853 GEKLSDATDLKSTG
-867 YKIAETDKDQTLY
+867 YTIQETDNGQILY

-904 LNLIYSGKSLNDKV
+904 RDLTYSGESLNDKV
-918 DFDETNTPLVKK
+918 LFSKDNTPLVKK
-930 DTDEKQTNTAI
+930 DTVETQTNDAI
-941 YTSTK
+941 YSSTK

-973 STSYLAFSAE
+973 SESYLAFSAE
-983 CTITIKKATLTSAQ
+983 CTITIKKATLKEGQ
-997 VPETNLVASA
+997 VPDPSASE

-1031 DEKYKNEILTKTDKY
+1031 DEKYKNEILTITDKY
-1046 PVIFYPADISNYE
+1046 PVIFYPADDNNYE
-1059 PLRLTNNVEVKVSD
+1059 SLRLTNNVEVKVSN
-1073 KPILTITCDEAK
+1073 KPILTITCDESK

-1090 YDGDNK
+1090 YDGDGN
-1096 YYYDGDAIDVHQLTF
+1096 YYYDGDAIDVNKLTF
-1111 EAIPAEG
+1111 EADPAEG
-1118 YAFESYS
+1118 YAFESY
-1125 VIHGGTPSTEKT
+1125 VFTKGGFQSIVKDPQ
-1137 AIFTTTP
+1137 FTTSP
-1144 NGSSIDVTVNFKEK
+1144 DGSSMDIAVNFKEK
-1158 SAETVY
+1158 SAEAVY
-1164 HTISF
+1164 HTVSF
-1169 SSLNVA
+1169 TSLNVA
-1175 GVVFNNVSTSNKVKE
+1175 GIVFNNVSTSNKVKE

-1215 KSYSVTSLGACTI
+1215 KSYAVSSLGACTVS
-1228 DNVQKDLQLT
+1228 NVQEDLQLT
-1238 VSLSNPTKYN
+1238 VSLSNPTKYT

-1298 TSTATTVQV
+1298 TSTAETVQV

-1322 GTIDPNTECIIRT
+1322 GTIDPNTECIVRT
-1335 PYDEDL
+1335 PYDEDVA
-1341 TGVSINK
+1341 GVHINK
-1348 QGVNVVKIGSD
+1348 QGINVVKIGSD
-1359 FEFTVAAYK
+1359 FEFTVDAYE
-1368 DDLARVKVTVDGA
+1368 DDLKNVKVAVDGA

-1386 TGNKYV
+1386 SENKYV

-1398 NTEVKVTLDNPTR
+1398 NTEVKVTLANPTR
-1411 IKVVIE
+1411 IKVVVE

-1430 VDVDVVDFGTYYP
+1430 VDVEGLFS

-1448 YNTKLR
+1448 YNTTIR

-1460 SGVEFKNWS
+1460 SGVEFMNWS
-1469 DVTSNTD
+1469 DVTSNTQ
-1476 LIREITV
+1476 LIRELTITKEL
-1483 TDNVTI
+1483 TI
-1489 KPVFEGTPTGIEDIM
+1489 KPVFSGTPTGIEDIM
-1504 AASIA
+1504 AASIT
-1509 TGKGCVWV
+1509 TGRGYVWV

-1526 IVSIA
+1526 IVSIS
-1531 GRVQARQRISGDTRI
+1531 GRVQARQRISGDTQI
-1546 DVPAGIYVVVLE
+1546 NVPAGIYVVVLE
-1558 SGSDVKRVKV
+1558 SGSDVKRAKV

>member
-1 MNRGLSKDLIRFY
+1 MLF
-14 DKDCIDIYYTSKTI
+14 
-28 NLKII
+28 
-33 FYETTITFSITD
+33 
-45 ALLISRVY
+45 
-53 EGTSSVG
+53 SSVG
-60 FMKAQTIKISVP
+60 FMKVDAQISITLPRTKTAEGVTITF
-72 KGETVKLTIAS
+72 KGEGFTPGDYEKGSYPYFGKEIPQPTSTTATQVVYKFSTKTDATQTLTLQVGNAKSAWGDVQMEINGKVSAFVVTTNP
-83 KTFTFLEKNYPQLN
+83 KENDDKNVLN
-97 GGTIKPSGFDS
+97 YITSLSFKNNGELS
-108 KTLEWT
+108 T
-114 LKPEADTKYELAIG
+114 LKLCKSNGYLTTGLPKLAS
-128 AKAWGNLSIKL
+128 LSC
-139 DGKVTSFDAGGAETP
+139 S
-154 LSKLVTSLE
+154 
-163 FVHNGVLSVLNLGKN
+163 
-178 SQRLTDAFP
+178 
-187 NLKILKCAGNK
+187 GNK

-221 SPSSNML
+221 SPSSTML

-315 ICGVPVKV
+315 ICGVPVTV
-323 NAATFTLDTDK
+323 NPATFELK
-334 KITIEPKGAGTINAE
+334 AEKIKITPEGAGSIVSDPT
-349 PADKLSS
+349 DLSG
-356 LTRNTVVKLTPAPNS
+356 LKREQVIKLTPKYNS
-371 GYEFDKF
+371 GYEFEKF
-378 EIVAGLEA
+378 QNLVGLESV
-386 AGQDGNSYSFKV
+386 GQDGNTYSFKV
-398 KGDKDPEIKA
+398 LGDKDPEIEA
-408 IFKAKG
+408 VFKAKG

-457 AKDGYE
+457 AKDGYN
-463 VGNVSFKEADKKTEI
+463 VGNVSFKKADKSGALTPNPE
-478 SSIEGTVTGTDTEK
+478 EGKKDANEK
-492 TWTYENV
+492 TWTYEV

-508 TFTALRK
+508 AAFTALK
-515 SLTIEG
+515 KELT
-521 NSVSLTSIKD
+521 LTGAVGTITVKD
-531 TEDGNY
+531 TEGNEY
-537 PISGNVYEI
+537 KGGSPSNVYTV
-546 PVGKELI
+546 PVGKEL
-553 IVFSSSA
+553 VVTLKSSTSVTD
-560 QSGVINYAIFN
+560 GVINYAIFN
-571 SKKYDVV
+571 SKRYDVV

-592 PNQNSKLVFETS
+592 PNQASKLVFNTS
-604 TLQNI
+604 TLESI
-609 TVTPAWTK
+609 AVILDAWGSGK
-617 DVELPYTGAKQEI
+617 KELPYTGTEQEI
-630 TFTFDKNVEANS
+630 TFRVDKNVEVNS
-642 FVVEYKKA
+642 FVVEYKKKK
-650 IDTDAAYTKEAFKEV
+650 DTDEAYTKKAFKEV
-665 GTYMVRITRPAD
+665 GEYTARITRPAD
-677 DKYNAVTNV
+677 DKYKEVTEKTV
-686 VVSYEIKSANLIVE
+686 DYQIVKADLIVE
-700 TPTVNVDKDGNIS
+700 APTVKVDKDSNIS
-713 FTNGKAY
+713 FKGGNAY

-725 QKVDVAG
+725 QKVVVTG

-741 ITEITN
+741 ITEIT
-747 TGVNDNGE
+747 TTKDNDNGE

-770 ANLNKVENFILQ
+770 ANLKEAEKFILQ
-782 YGKELATAKIQAVGE
+782 YGEELTTAKIQAVGE

-808 VSNDQPMVL
+808 ISNNRPMVL
-817 PDGSSVAVGTEVS
+817 PDGSSVAVGTKVL
-830 FKITKTAGITDDAKY
+830 FNITETAGITDDSKY
-845 AVYQANAN
+845 KIYQANAN
-853 GEKLSGATDLRNSG
+853 GEKLS
-867 YKIAETDKDQTLY
+867 ETDYRSTGYTIEEADKDKTLY

-889 TELALSDQAKKYFEE
+889 TELALSDQAKKYIQEGIFKYTGNPLTFDFTQDSDVLYFVDKEDGE
-904 LNLIYSGKSLNDKV
+904 KDEADDETLYSGEFS
-918 DFDETNTPLVKK
+918 
-930 DTDEKQTNTAI
+930 I
-941 YTSTK
+941 
-946 VTYWK
+946 TYWK
-951 DGKEVKELIDAG
+951 KNGGQVVKAIDVGDYQVKIARKACPIYKEFKEVTFDFTISPADIPTDIDVP
-963 TYTVKMERDA
+963 TPTA
-973 STSYLAFSAE
+973 SM
-983 CTITIKKATLTSAQ
+983 
-997 VPETNLVASA
+997 
-1007 IGKGQPLST
+1007 IGKGQTLGT
-1016 SKLTGQ
+1016 SKLSGK
-1022 ATIAGKYDW
+1022 ADIAGEYRW
-1031 DEKYKNEILTKTDKY
+1031 DDGNNVIVNATKLFSVT
-1046 PVIFYPADISNYE
+1046 FYPEDKNYK
-1059 PLRLTNNVEVKVSD
+1059 PKQIKDQVKVEVSD
-1073 KPILTITCDEAK
+1073 KPILTITCDETK

-1090 YDGDNK
+1090 WDLDGN
-1096 YYYDGDAIDVHQLTF
+1096 YYYDGDEIAVQQLAF
-1111 EAIPAEG
+1111 EATPKEG
-1118 YAFESYS
+1118 YAFESYKFTYEGAS
-1125 VIHGGTPSTEKT
+1125 SIVKTPSCSKT
-1137 AIFTTTP
+1137 L
-1144 NGSSIDVTVNFKEK
+1144 GSSIDVAVNFKEK

-1215 KSYSVTSLGACTI
+1215 NSYSVSSLGACTI
-1228 DNVQKDLQLT
+1228 DNVQEDLQLT

-1262 MGTANFSG
+1262 MGTATFSG

-1392 ISKVKK
+1392 ILKVKK

-1411 IKVVIE
+1411 IKVVVE

-1430 VDVDVVDFGTYYP
+1430 VDVEGLFS

-1448 YNTKLR
+1448 YNTTIR

-1460 SGVEFKNWS
+1460 SGVEFMNWS
-1469 DVTSNTD
+1469 DVTSNTQ
-1476 LIREITV
+1476 LIRELTITKEL
-1483 TDNVTI
+1483 TI
-1489 KPVFEGTPTGIEDIM
+1489 KPVFSGTPTGIEDIM
-1504 AASIA
+1504 AASIT
-1509 TGKGCVWV
+1509 TGRGYVWV

-1526 IVSIA
+1526 IVSIS

>member
-1 MNRGLSKDLIRFY
+1 MKQRLL
-14 DKDCIDIYYTSKTI
+14 
-28 NLKII
+28 L
-33 FYETTITFSITD
+33 
-45 ALLISRVY
+45 ALLMLF
-53 EGTSSVG
+53 SSVG
-60 FMKAQTIKISVP
+60 FMKAQASDPITIGVP
-72 KGETVKLTIAS
+72 KDAKVTITLTS
-83 KTFTFLEKNYPQLN
+83 RSFTFTSESYPQLYSGSDVVTPE
-97 GGTIKPSGFDS
+97 GGVDKLNS
-108 KTLEWT
+108 KTVKWILE
-114 LKPEADTKYELAIG
+114 PEATTNYELSTATNDDS
-128 AKAWGNLSIKL
+128 WGNLSLSL
-139 DGKVTSFDAGGAETP
+139 DGKVTSFVVSGAATNKFQE
-154 LSKLVTSLE
+154 LITSLS
-163 FVHNGVLSVLNLGKN
+163 FTNNGVLEQLVLAQGRAHETTGL
-178 SQRLTDAFP
+178 P
-187 NLKILKCAGNK
+187 NLKELSCSGNK
-198 LNYIP
+198 LIWIP
-203 SKQEGGK
+203 AKPTNMEASKYNIGTQILDVTLSGSTTNSKEGVSFSVSNLQVSGVSGKVFSSLKGYNITNAK
-210 DKIFTYEVGEQ
+210 DKDGNAVTV
-221 SPSSNML
+221 
-228 STITFDAK
+228 K
-236 SGYTL
+236 
-241 KVADFD
+241 KVADNKF
-247 KSASTI
+247 
-253 FSPEPTSLSISG
+253 
-265 LENDKKENVFSYV
+265 VFT
-278 KSESG
+278 K
-283 KYFFKNGDIFMDGD
+283 GDIFFDGELTFD
-297 FTAKIAVGSDDK
+297 VEVTDT
-309 NYPGVV
+309 NYPGV
-315 ICGVPVKV
+315 IISGVKTTISVP
-323 NAATFTLDTDK
+323 TFTLKTENLKFDSK
-334 KITIEPKGAGTINAE
+334 QGTINSNINFGGSKTVKKG
-349 PADKLSS
+349 DKI
-356 LTRNTVVKLTPAPNS
+356 VLTPVPED

-378 EIVAGLEA
+378 TSYKGVSEPTLDGNAYTFTVLGDVDPVIEA
-386 AGQDGNSYSFKV
+386 A
-398 KGDKDPEIKA
+398 
-408 IFKAKG
+408 FKAKG

-478 SSIEGTVTGTDTEK
+478 SSIERTVTGTDTEK

-609 TVTPAWTK
+609 TVTPAWTN
-617 DVELPYTGAKQEI
+617 DVELPYTGTKQEV
-630 TFTFDKNVEANS
+630 TFTFDKNVDANS

-650 IDTDAAYTKEAFKEV
+650 SDDDKAYTKEAFKEV
-665 GTYMVRITRPAD
+665 GDDEYMVRITRPAD
-677 DKYNAVTNV
+677 DKYKEVNEEVTYKIV
-686 VVSYEIKSANLIVE
+686 KANLIVE
-700 TPTVNVDKDGNIS
+700 APAVNVDKDGNIS
-713 FTNGKAY
+713 FTNGNAY

-725 QKVDVAG
+725 QKVDVEG
-732 KFVAVKSDG
+732 KFVALASG
-741 ITEITN
+741 GTTEITN
-747 TGVNDNGE
+747 ITDNDNGD

-770 ANLNKVENFILQ
+770 PNLNKAENFILQ

-808 VSNDQPMVL
+808 ISKNQPMVL

-830 FKITKTAGITDDAKY
+830 FQITKTAGIDDDSNYK
-845 AVYQANAN
+845 VYQANAN
-853 GEKLSGATDLRNSG
+853 GEKLNDTPIKEYTIQKG
-867 YKIAETDKDQTLY
+867 DKELY

-889 TELALSDQAKKYFEE
+889 AELALSDQAKKYIQKGKFEYE
-904 LNLIYSGKSLNDKV
+904 AGTAKTFAFEKGSSYGLYFVDKEGKEIVDENLYKPEFLS
-918 DFDETNTPLVKK
+918 
-930 DTDEKQTNTAI
+930 
-941 YTSTK
+941 

-951 DGKEVKELIDAG
+951 KNGGQVAEAIDAG
-963 TYTVKMERDA
+963 VYQVKIARKA
-973 STSYLAFSAE
+973 SPSYKEFEEVTLDF
-983 CTITIKKATLTSAQ
+983 TINPDDIPESID
-997 VPETNLVASA
+997 VPTPTASM
-1007 IGKGQPLST
+1007 IGKGQTLGT
-1016 SKLTGQ
+1016 SKLSGN
-1022 ATIAGKYDW
+1022 AEIAGEYRW
-1031 DEKYKNEILTKTDKY
+1031 DDGNNKIVNATEWFSVT
-1046 PVIFYPADISNYE
+1046 FYPEDKNYK
-1059 PLRLTNNVEVKVSD
+1059 PKQIKQQVEVKVSD
-1073 KPILTITCDEAK
+1073 KPILTITCDETK

-1090 YDGDNK
+1090 YDGDGN

-1111 EAIPAEG
+1111 EADPAEG

-1125 VIHGGTPSTEKT
+1125 VIHGGTQSTEKT

-1144 NGSSIDVTVNFKEK
+1144 TGSSIDVTVNFKEK

-1175 GVVFNNVSTSNKVKE
+1175 GVVFDNVSTSNKVKE

-1197 MSAHPSDYSR
+1197 MSAHPSDCSR
-1207 IVVKDNKG
+1207 IVVKDNNG
-1215 KSYSVTSLGACTI
+1215 KSYAVSSLGACTI

-1238 VSLSNPTKYN
+1238 VSLSNPTKYD

-1307 TVTSNMTISARFESD
+1307 TVTSNMTIFARFESD
-1322 GTIDPNTECIIRT
+1322 GTIDPNTECIVRT

-1526 IVSIA
+1526 IVSIS

-1546 DVPAGIYVVVLE
+1546 NVPAGIYVVVLE

>member
-1 MNRGLSKDLIRFY
+1 MLF
-14 DKDCIDIYYTSKTI
+14 
-28 NLKII
+28 
-33 FYETTITFSITD
+33 
-45 ALLISRVY
+45 
-53 EGTSSVG
+53 SSVG
-60 FMKAQTIKISVP
+60 FMKVDAQISITLPKTEEVEDVTITF
-72 KGETVKLTIAS
+72 KGKGFTPGDY
-83 KTFTFLEKNYPQLN
+83 KTGSYPYF
-97 GGTIKPSGFDS
+97 GEDIDKPTSTTATQVEYKFS
-108 KTLEWT
+108 TKTDAEQTLT
-114 LKPEADTKYELAIG
+114 LKVG
-128 AKAWGNLSIKL
+128 NAKSEWGDVQMEL
-139 DGKVTSFDAGGAETP
+139 DGKVSAFVVTANPTENDNKNV
-154 LSKLVTSLE
+154 LNYITSLS
-163 FVHNGVLSVLNLGKN
+163 FTNNGELSTLKLCKSNGY
-178 SQRLTDAFP
+178 LTTGLPKLAS
-187 NLKILKCAGNK
+187 LSCSGNK

-323 NAATFTLDTDK
+323 NAATFTLDKDK

-457 AKDGYE
+457 AKDGYQVE
-463 VGNVSFKEADKKTEI
+463 DGNVSFKMADKSTSVIADKLIAVKTDA
-478 SSIEGTVTGTDTEK
+478 SEK
-492 TWTYENV
+492 TWTYEV

-508 TFTALRK
+508 AFTALTK
-515 SLTIEG
+515 ALTTTTKGII
-521 NSVSLTSIKD
+521 VKD
-531 TEDGNY
+531 TKGKNY
-537 PISGNVYEI
+537 NWSNDKFDI
-546 PVGKELI
+546 PVGTELVFTLKPDASKVVSSVI
-553 IVFSSSA
+553 I
-560 QSGVINYAIFN
+560 N
-571 SKKYDVV
+571 SESYEVTKL
-578 KKQDGSYELKGIVM
+578 QDGTFTWKGFVM
-592 PNQNSKLVFETS
+592 PEQDSKMVVTTSDLFDLNSSVQLVS
-604 TLQNI
+604 TCL
-609 TVTPAWTK
+609 T
-617 DVELPYTGAKQEI
+617 YTGDPLAVD
-630 TFTFDKNVEANS
+630 FTVNKNVDKTS
-642 FVVEYKKA
+642 FKVEYKVSGAGDNTYTDKA
-650 IDTDAAYTKEAFKEV
+650 FANCDTYIA
-665 GTYMVRITRPAD
+665 RITRPAD
-677 DKYNAVTNV
+677 GVYAA
-686 VVSYEIKSANLIVE
+686 YEKGFEYTITKAQLIVE
-700 TPTVNVDKDGNIS
+700 APTVEYKDGK
-713 FTNGKAY
+713 FVFAGGAAY

-725 QKVDVAG
+725 KKVDVDG
-732 KFVAVKSDG
+732 KFVALNDGGNPLSEDEMADYKDKTEVKVNYSFDNANVKG
-741 ITEITN
+741 VDNFMLSYGDAVESATIESVGTN
-747 TGVNDNGE
+747 
-755 GKLKVTYKVTDASVA
+755 A
-770 ANLNKVENFILQ
+770 
-782 YGKELATAKIQAVGE
+782 
-797 HKGDL
+797 L
-802 TFTMNS
+802 TFSLKSTATTSSSSALLADGAKVS
-808 VSNDQPMVL
+808 VGSTIMFSWDEIEGL
-817 PDGSSVAVGTEVS
+817 PADN
-830 FKITKTAGITDDAKY
+830 Y

-853 GEKLSGATDLRNSG
+853 GEKLSDTDLKTSG
-867 YKIAETDKDQTLY
+867 YKIVETDKDKTLY
-880 FLLEVEDKR
+880 FLLEVEDERGK
-889 TELALSDQAKKYFEE
+889 
-904 LNLIYSGKSLNDKV
+904 LNLSAAAVSSIKKGFIYGNPWNLKLSADSD
-918 DFDETNTPLVKK
+918 
-930 DTDEKQTNTAI
+930 
-941 YTSTK
+941 
-946 VTYWK
+946 
-951 DGKEVKELIDAG
+951 KELYFVDEENNKVSEADAYENISITYYKNGVEIAEVIDADDYQVEISRPACDKY
-963 TYTVKMERDA
+963 TEFKSEKISFTVSPTEIPQATTVKA
-973 STSYLAFSAE
+973 NSA
-983 CTITIKKATLTSAQ
+983 TAVGL
-997 VPETNLVASA
+997 
-1007 IGKGQPLST
+1007 GQPLST
-1016 SKLTGQ
+1016 SKITGVSD
-1022 ATIAGKYDW
+1022 IAGKFVW
-1031 DEKYKNEILTKTDKY
+1031 NEDETVILTTDGQHKVKFV
-1046 PVIFYPADISNYE
+1046 PESNNYKAKE
-1059 PLRLTNNVEVKVSD
+1059 LGVLTVNVSTQPLLTVDCDSEQGRVEIKDTENN
-1073 KPILTITCDEAK
+1073 
-1085 GTVKV
+1085 
-1090 YDGDNK
+1090 
-1096 YYYDGDAIDVHQLTF
+1096 YYYDGDLIVTDESKPATKAIKAKTLTIT
-1111 EAIPAEG
+1111 AVPADG
-1118 YAFESYS
+1118 FVFESFTFIKRGLKSTVKTNPCTQS
-1125 VIHGGTPSTEKT
+1125 VSD
-1137 AIFTTTP
+1137 A
-1144 NGSSIDVTVNFKEK
+1144 SLDVKANFKEK

-1207 IVVKDNKG
+1207 IVVRDNKG

-1228 DNVQKDLQLT
+1228 DNVQEDLQLT

>member
-1 MNRGLSKDLIRFY
+1 MKQRLL
-14 DKDCIDIYYTSKTI
+14 
-28 NLKII
+28 L
-33 FYETTITFSITD
+33 
-45 ALLISRVY
+45 ALLMLF
-53 EGTSSVG
+53 SSVG
-60 FMKAQTIKISVP
+60 FMKAQGTAPIKIAVP
-72 KGETVKLTIAS
+72 KEGKVTITLTS
-83 KTFTFLEKNYPQLN
+83 STFEFRSDSYPQLFLGSTAVTPDKSSFKN
-97 GGTIKPSGFDS
+97 KTVKWILES
-108 KTLEWT
+108 KT
-114 LKPEADTKYELAIG
+114 G
-128 AKAWGNLSIKL
+128 AEYQLSTETNTDNWGNLSLSL
-139 DGKVTSFDAGGAETP
+139 DGKVTSFVVSGPVTNNFQ
-154 LSKLVTSLE
+154 KLITSLS
-163 FVHNGVLSVLNLGKN
+163 FTNNGVLEQLVLASKN
-178 SQRLTDAFP
+178 AYKTTGLPKLASLS
-187 NLKILKCAGNK
+187 CAGNK

-203 SKQEGGK
+203 SKLGDDGK
-210 DKIFTYEVGEQ
+210 VKLTTYNVGEQ
-221 SPSSNML
+221 SPSSTRLTTVNVTEPKNGL
-228 STITFDAK
+228 TLNTSSFDQQTSK
-236 SGYTL
+236 
-241 KVADFD
+241 
-247 KSASTI
+247 I
-253 FSPEPTSLSISG
+253 FSETVTGALTISE
-265 LENDKKENVFSYV
+265 LKDKDGKVVNYAML
-278 KSESG
+278 ESG
-283 KYFFKNGDIFMDGD
+283 KYFFKDGDIFMDGE

-323 NAATFTLDTDK
+323 NAATFILDK
-334 KITIEPKGAGTINAE
+334 ANKITIEPKDAGTINVTE
-349 PADKLSS
+349 PEDSKLSS

-378 EIVAGLEA
+378 EIVAGLEV

-398 KGDKDPEIKA
+398 KGDKAPEIKA

-457 AKDGYE
+457 AKDGYN
-463 VGNVSFKEADKKTEI
+463 VGKVSFTKADKSTGI
-478 SSIEGTVTGTDTEK
+478 PSIEGTVTGTDTEK
-492 TWTYENV
+492 TWTYEKV
-499 TIDGLDVQA
+499 TIEGLDVQA
-508 TFTALRK
+508 AFTALSK
-515 SLTIEG
+515 KLTITG
-521 NSVSLTSIKD
+521 PVKISTVKD
-531 TEDGNY
+531 TEGTVY
-537 PISGNVYEI
+537 SGGSPSNEYTV
-546 PVGKELI
+546 PVGKEL
-553 IVFSSSA
+553 VVTLKSSTSVTD
-560 QSGVINYAIFN
+560 GVINYAIFN
-571 SKKYDVV
+571 SEKYDVV

-617 DVELPYTGAKQEI
+617 LPYTGTKQEVS
-630 TFTFDKNVEANS
+630 FTFNKNVEANS

-650 IDTDAAYTKEAFKEV
+650 SDVDEAYTKEAFKEV
-665 GTYMVRITRPAD
+665 GKYKVRITRPAD
-677 DKYNAVTNV
+677 DKYKEVKEEV
-686 VVSYEIKSANLIVE
+686 VYEIESADLIVE
-700 TPTVNVDKDGNIS
+700 APTVNVDKDENIS

-732 KFVAVKSDG
+732 KFVAVKSDAT
-741 ITEITN
+741 TEITN
-747 TGVNDNGE
+747 TKDNDNGE

-770 ANLNKVENFILQ
+770 ANLNKVENFILK
-782 YGKELATAKIQAVGE
+782 YGEELATAKIQAVGE

-808 VSNDQPMVL
+808 VSNNQPMVL
-817 PDGSSVAVGTEVS
+817 PDGSSVAVGTEVK
-830 FKITKTAGITDDAKY
+830 FKITKTAGITENSKY
-845 AVYQANAN
+845 KVYQANAN
-853 GEKLSGATDLRNSG
+853 GEKLNESSITEYTITKD
-867 YKIAETDKDQTLY
+867 DKELY

-889 TELALSDQAKKYFEE
+889 AELALSDQAKKYFKE
-904 LNLIYSGKSLNDKV
+904 LDLTYNGSSWNSSV
-918 DFDETNTPLVKK
+918 VFDQTNTPLVKK
-930 DTDEKQTNTAI
+930 GTDETQTNSAI
-941 YTSTK
+941 YSSTK

-951 DGKEVKELIDAG
+951 GGKEVKELIDAG

-973 STSYLAFSAE
+973 SESYLAFSAE

-997 VPETNLVASA
+997 VPETNLVAST

-1031 DEKYKNEILTKTDKY
+1031 DEKYKKDILTKTDKY

-1073 KPILTITCDEAK
+1073 KPILTITCDETK

-1197 MSAHPSDYSR
+1197 MSAHPSDCSR

-1215 KSYSVTSLGACTI
+1215 KSYAVSSLGACTI
-1228 DNVQKDLQLT
+1228 DNVQEDLQLT

>member
-1 MNRGLSKDLIRFY
+1 MKQRLL
-14 DKDCIDIYYTSKTI
+14 
-28 NLKII
+28 L
-33 FYETTITFSITD
+33 
-45 ALLISRVY
+45 ALLMLF
-53 EGTSSVG
+53 SSVG

-83 KTFTFLEKNYPQLN
+83 ETFTFLETNYPKLN
-97 GGTIKPSGFDS
+97 KGDIIPSGFDS

-114 LKPEADTKYELAIG
+114 LKPVADTKYELATG
-128 AKAWGNLSIKL
+128 ANAWGNLSIKL
-139 DGKVTSFDAGGAETP
+139 DGKVTSFDAGGAETH

-163 FVHNGVLSVLNLGKN
+163 FVDNGVLSVLNLGKN

-210 DKIFTYEVGEQ
+210 DKIATYEVGEQ

-228 STITFDAK
+228 TKITFDAK

-241 KVADFD
+241 SVADFD
-247 KSASTI
+247 ASSSKI
-253 FSPEPTSLSISG
+253 FSEQPTSLSISG

-283 KYFFKNGDIFMDGD
+283 KYFFKDGDIFMDGE

-323 NAATFTLDTDK
+323 NAATFTLDKDN
-334 KITIEPKGAGTINAE
+334 KITIEPKDAGTINVTE
-349 PADKLSS
+349 PTGALNS
-356 LTRNTVVKLTPAPNS
+356 LTRNTVVKLTPAPES

-434 ENNELVASGNTVP
+434 ENNELVPSGNTVP

-457 AKDGYE
+457 AKDGYK
-463 VGNVSFKEADKKTEI
+463 V
-478 SSIEGTVTGTDTEK
+478 GTVTFKKADKTSAITPKEETSTDTEK
-492 TWTYENV
+492 TWTYEV
-499 TIDGLDVQA
+499 SIDGLDVQA
-508 TFTALRK
+508 AFTALSK
-515 SLTIEG
+515 KLTITG
-521 NSVSLTSIKD
+521 AVKLTSIKD
-531 TEDGNY
+531 SEDGSY
-537 PISGNVYEI
+537 SISGSEYSI
-546 PVGKELI
+546 PVGKELV
-553 IVFSSSA
+553 IVMTPSSSA
-560 QSGVINYAIFN
+560 ADVINYAIFN
-571 SKKYDVV
+571 SEKYDVV

-592 PNQNSKLVFETS
+592 PNQDSKLVFETS

-609 TVTPAWTK
+609 TVTPAWT
-617 DVELPYTGAKQEI
+617 DNVEQLPYTGTKQEV

-650 IDTDAAYTKEAFKEV
+650 SDDDKAYTKEAFKEA
-665 GTYMVRITRPAD
+665 GEYKVRITRPAD
-677 DKYNAVTNV
+677 DKYNKAVAE
-686 VVSYEIKSANLIVE
+686 VSYKIVQADLIVE
-700 TPTVNVDKDGNIS
+700 APAVNVDVDKDGNIS
-713 FTNGKAY
+713 FTNGNAY

-725 QKVDVAG
+725 QKVPVTG

-741 ITEITN
+741 ITEIT
-747 TGVNDNGE
+747 TTKDNDNDE

-782 YGKELATAKIQAVGE
+782 YGEELATAKIQAVGE

-808 VSNDQPMVL
+808 VSNNKPMVL
-817 PDGSSVAVGTEVS
+817 PDGSSVAVGTEVL
-830 FKITKTAGITDDAKY
+830 FKITKTDGITDDAKY
-845 AVYQANAN
+845 AVYLANAK
-853 GEKLSGATDLRNSG
+853 GEKLSDATDLKSTG
-867 YKIAETDKDQTLY
+867 YTIQETDKDQTLY

-889 TELALSDQAKKYFEE
+889 AELALSDKAKKYFEE
-904 LNLIYSGKSLNDKV
+904 RNLIYSGKSLNNQV
-918 DFDETNTPLVKK
+918 NFDATNTPLVKK
-930 DTDEKQTNTAI
+930 GTDEKQTNTAI

-997 VPETNLVASA
+997 VPETNLVAST

-1022 ATIAGKYDW
+1022 ATIAGEYKW
-1031 DEKYKNEILTKTDKY
+1031 DEKYANEILTQTNSY
-1046 PVIFYPADISNYE
+1046 PVVFYPADANNYE
-1059 PLRLTNNVEVKVSD
+1059 PLRLTTQVKVKVSD
-1073 KPILTITCDEAK
+1073 KPILTITCDETK

-1125 VIHGGTPSTEKT
+1125 VIHRGTPSTEKT

-1158 SAETVY
+1158 LAETVY

-1175 GVVFNNVSTSNKVKE
+1175 GVVFDNVSTSNKVKE

-1197 MSAHPSDYSR
+1197 MSAHPSDCSR

-1215 KSYSVTSLGACTI
+1215 KSYAVSSLGACTI
-1228 DNVQKDLQLT
+1228 DNVQEDLQLT

-1558 SGSDVKRVKV
+1558 SGSDVKRAKV

>member
-1 MNRGLSKDLIRFY
+1 M
-14 DKDCIDIYYTSKTI
+14 
-28 NLKII
+28 
-33 FYETTITFSITD
+33 
-45 ALLISRVY
+45 
-53 EGTSSVG
+53 
-60 FMKAQTIKISVP
+60 
-72 KGETVKLTIAS
+72 
-83 KTFTFLEKNYPQLN
+83 
-97 GGTIKPSGFDS
+97 
-108 KTLEWT
+108 
-114 LKPEADTKYELAIG
+114 KPEADTKYELATE
-128 AKAWGNLSIKL
+128 ANAWGNLSIKL
-139 DGKVTSFDAGGAETP
+139 DGKVTSFDAGGVETP

-163 FVHNGVLSVLNLGKN
+163 FVDNGVLSVLNLGTN

-210 DKIFTYEVGEQ
+210 DKTATYEVGEQ

-247 KSASTI
+247 ASSGKI
-253 FSPEPTSLSISG
+253 FSSEPTSLSISG

-283 KYFFKNGDIFMDGD
+283 KYFFKDGDIFMDGE

-309 NYPGVV
+309 NYPDVV

-323 NAATFTLDTDK
+323 NAATFTLDKDN
-334 KITIEPKGAGTINAE
+334 KITIEPKGAGTINVTE
-349 PADKLSS
+349 PDEAGKLSS

-414 ATVTYNTPDAAQGT
+414 ATVTYNTPDATQGT

-434 ENNELVASGNTVP
+434 ENNELVPSGNTVP
-447 VGTKLLITAK
+447 VGTKLLISAK
-457 AKDGYE
+457 ANDGYQVE
-463 VGNVSFKEADKKTEI
+463 DGNVSFKMADKSTGI
-478 SSIEGTVTGTDTEK
+478 TLTPGTNNTDTEK
-492 TWTYENV
+492 TWTYEV

-508 TFTALRK
+508 TFTALSK
-515 SLTIEG
+515 KLTITG
-521 NSVSLTSIKD
+521 SVDLTSIKD
-531 TEDGNY
+531 TEDGSY
-537 PISGNVYEI
+537 SISGSEYSI

-553 IVFSSSA
+553 IVMTPIA
-560 QSGVINYAIFN
+560 DAADVINYAIFN
-571 SKKYDVV
+571 STKYDVV

-592 PNQNSKLVFETS
+592 PNQDSKLVFETS

-609 TVTPAWTK
+609 TITPAWTDK
-617 DVELPYTGAKQEI
+617 VQLPYTGAKQEV
-630 TFTFDKNVEANS
+630 TFTFNKNVEANS

-650 IDTDAAYTKEAFKEV
+650 SDDDKAYTKEAFKEA
-665 GTYMVRITRPAD
+665 GEYKVRITRPAD
-677 DKYNAVTNV
+677 DKYNKAVAE
-686 VVSYEIKSANLIVE
+686 VSYKIVQADLIVE
-700 TPTVNVDKDGNIS
+700 APAVNVDKDGNIS
-713 FTNGKAY
+713 FTNGNAY

-725 QKVDVAG
+725 QKVPVTG

-741 ITEITN
+741 ITEIT
-747 TGVNDNGE
+747 TTKDNDNDE

-782 YGKELATAKIQAVGE
+782 YGEELATAKIQAVGE

-808 VSNDQPMVL
+808 VSNNKPMVL

-845 AVYQANAN
+845 AVYQAKAN
-853 GEKLSGATDLRNSG
+853 GEKLSENSITE
-867 YKIAETDKDQTLY
+867 YTITKDDKELY

-889 TELALSDQAKKYFEE
+889 TELALSDQAKKYIQEGKFEYKAGTKVVFTFKKNSSE
-904 LNLIYSGKSLNDKV
+904 GLYFVDKDGKEIEDENLYKPEFLS
-918 DFDETNTPLVKK
+918 
-930 DTDEKQTNTAI
+930 
-941 YTSTK
+941 

-951 DGKEVKELIDAG
+951 KNGGQVAEAIDAG
-963 TYTVKMERDA
+963 DYQVKIARKASQSYKEFEEVTLDFTINPADIPAGITVPAPKA
-973 STSYLAFSAE
+973 SM
-983 CTITIKKATLTSAQ
+983 
-997 VPETNLVASA
+997 
-1007 IGKGQPLST
+1007 IGKGQTLGT
-1016 SKLTGQ
+1016 SKFSGN
-1022 ATIAGKYDW
+1022 ADIAGEYRW
-1031 DEKYKNEILTKTDKY
+1031 DDGNN
-1046 PVIFYPADISNYE
+1046 VIVNATQLFSVTFYPEDKNYK
-1059 PLRLTNNVEVKVSD
+1059 PKQIKQQVEVKVSD
-1073 KPILTITCDEAK
+1073 KPILTITCDETK

-1125 VIHGGTPSTEKT
+1125 VIHGRTPSTEKT

-1215 KSYSVTSLGACTI
+1215 KSYAVTSLGACTI
-1228 DNVQKDLQLT
+1228 DNVQEDLQLT
-1238 VSLSNPTKYN
+1238 VSLSNPTKYT

-1322 GTIDPNTECIIRT
+1322 GTIDPNTECIVRT

>member
-1 MNRGLSKDLIRFY
+1 MKQRLL
-14 DKDCIDIYYTSKTI
+14 
-28 NLKII
+28 L
-33 FYETTITFSITD
+33 
-45 ALLISRVY
+45 ALLMLF
-53 EGTSSVG
+53 SSVG
-60 FMKAQTIKISVP
+60 FMKVDAQISITLPKTEKVEDVTI
-72 KGETVKLTIAS
+72 
-83 KTFTFLEKNYPQLN
+83 TFTSSTGKFSTDSYPVIDGLTPTVNNTTATYQLKTKEQESSYTLKTDIPNSDPKVWGNITLTLN
-97 GGTIKPSGFDS
+97 GKVS
-108 KTLEWT
+108 KFKVSNEKTNNLQSSIISLSFTNNE
-114 LKPEADTKYELAIG
+114 ELSE
-128 AKAWGNLSIKL
+128 LVL
-139 DGKVTSFDAGGAETP
+139 GGAINAYT
-154 LSKLVTSLE
+154 
-163 FVHNGVLSVLNLGKN
+163 
-178 SQRLTDAFP
+178 TDGLP
-187 NLKILKCAGNK
+187 NLKELSCSGNK
-198 LNYIP
+198 LIWIP
-203 SKQEGGK
+203 VKPTNMEASKYSIGKQILDATLIGKTSNSKDGVEFSISDLKVFSSLKGYNITNAK
-210 DKIFTYEVGEQ
+210 DKDGNAVTV
-221 SPSSNML
+221 
-228 STITFDAK
+228 K
-236 SGYTL
+236 
-241 KVADFD
+241 KVADNKF
-247 KSASTI
+247 
-253 FSPEPTSLSISG
+253 
-265 LENDKKENVFSYV
+265 VFT
-278 KSESG
+278 K
-283 KYFFKNGDIFMDGD
+283 GDIFFDGELTFD
-297 FTAKIAVGSDDK
+297 VEVTDT
-309 NYPGVV
+309 NYPGV
-315 ICGVPVKV
+315 IISGVKTTISVP
-323 NAATFTLDTDK
+323 TFTLKTENLKFDSK
-334 KITIEPKGAGTINAE
+334 QGTINSNINFDGSKTVKKG
-349 PADKLSS
+349 DKI
-356 LTRNTVVKLTPAPNS
+356 VLTPAPNG
-371 GYEFDKF
+371 GYAFDKF
-378 EIVAGLEA
+378 TSYKGVSEPTLDGNAYTFIVLGDVDPVIEA
-386 AGQDGNSYSFKV
+386 A
-398 KGDKDPEIKA
+398 
-408 IFKAKG
+408 FKAKG

-457 AKDGYE
+457 AKDGYN
-463 VGNVSFKEADKKTEI
+463 VGDVTFKKADKSGALTPEPEEDKKDA
-478 SSIEGTVTGTDTEK
+478 SEK
-492 TWTYENV
+492 TWTYEV

-508 TFTALRK
+508 AFTALTY
-515 SLTIEG
+515 SLKNASNTPNITI
-521 NSVSLTSIKD
+521 TD
-531 TEDGNY
+531 TKGFQYDYNDGAWEN
-537 PISGNVYEI
+537 I
-546 PVGKELI
+546 PVNTELI
-553 IVFSSSA
+553 FTYSPSGGDKKVVSSV
-560 QSGVINYAIFN
+560 VIN
-571 SKKYDVV
+571 SKSYEVTQM
-578 KKQDGSYELKGIVM
+578 QDGKFTWKGFVM
-592 PNQNSKLVFETS
+592 PNEESSMTV
-604 TLQNI
+604 TLSALKII
-609 TVTPAWTK
+609 TVNLVKNEFA
-617 DVELPYTGAKQEI
+617 YNGQEQKVD
-630 TFTFDKNVEANS
+630 FTVNKNVDKTS
-642 FVVEYKKA
+642 FKVEYKEKTADPKTYTEKA
-650 IDTDAAYTKEAFKEV
+650 FANEGEYTA
-665 GTYMVRITRPAD
+665 RITRPAD
-677 DKYNAVTNV
+677 GVYAA
-686 VVSYEIKSANLIVE
+686 YEQGFEYTITKAQLIVE
-700 TPTVNVDKDGNIS
+700 APKVTVDKDGKFV
-713 FTNGKAY
+713 FTGGKAY
-720 FMNGD
+720 YINGD
-725 QKVDVAG
+725 TKVELTGG
-732 KFVAVKSDG
+732 KFVAISSSSSSEIEKPEQNDGGKVKVKYRLPETVLETNFEVPTS
-741 ITEITN
+741 TEVIY
-747 TGVNDNGE
+747 DS
-755 GKLKVTYKVTDASVA
+755 KV
-770 ANLNKVENFILQ
+770 
-782 YGKELATAKIQAVGE
+782 ATATIQAVGVY
-797 HKGDL
+797 KDAL
-802 TFTMNS
+802 TFKNG
-808 VSNDQPMVL
+808 NLVL
-817 PDGSSVAVGTEVS
+817 PSSSKVAQGTKVTFDYEKVDGVS
-830 FKITKTAGITDDAKY
+830 DGNKLTY

-853 GEKLSGATDLRNSG
+853 GEKLSGATDLKSTG
-867 YKIAETDKDQTLY
+867 YTIQETDKEETLY
-880 FLLEVEDKR
+880 FLLEVEDER
-889 TELALSDQAKKYFEE
+889 TELALSDLAKKYFEE
-904 LNLIYSGKSLNDKV
+904 RDLTYSGESLNNKV
-918 DFDETNTPLVKK
+918 LFNKDNTPLVKK
-930 DTDEKQTNTAI
+930 GTDETQANDAI
-941 YTSTK
+941 YSSTK

-973 STSYLAFSAE
+973 SESYLAFSAE
-983 CTITIKKATLTSAQ
+983 CTVTIKKATLKEGQ
-997 VPETNLVASA
+997 VPDPSASE

-1031 DEKYKNEILTKTDKY
+1031 DEKYKKDILTKTDNY
-1046 PVIFYPADISNYE
+1046 PVIFYPADDNNYE
-1059 PLRLTNNVEVKVSD
+1059 PLRLTKNVKVEVSD
-1073 KPILTITCDEAK
+1073 EPILTITCDETK

-1125 VIHGGTPSTEKT
+1125 VIHRGTPSTEKT

-1207 IVVKDNKG
+1207 IVVKDSKG
-1215 KSYSVTSLGACTI
+1215 KSYAVSSLGACTI
-1228 DNVQKDLQLT
+1228 DNVQEDLQLT

-1248 VTLPAEYKDSEGNL
+1248 VTLLTEYKDSEGNL

>member
-1 MNRGLSKDLIRFY
+1 MKQRLL
-14 DKDCIDIYYTSKTI
+14 
-28 NLKII
+28 L
-33 FYETTITFSITD
+33 
-45 ALLISRVY
+45 ALLMLF
-53 EGTSSVG
+53 SSVG
-60 FMKAQTIKISVP
+60 FMKVDAQISITLPQTKTAEDVTI
-72 KGETVKLTIAS
+72 
-83 KTFTFLEKNYPQLN
+83 TFTSSTKKFKPTTSSDKGSYPMMGKTEPKVSQDGATATYIFETKAQESSYTLKTDIPNSDPKVWGNITLTLN
-97 GGTIKPSGFDS
+97 GKVS
-108 KTLEWT
+108 KFKVSNEKTNNLQSSIISLSFTNNE
-114 LKPEADTKYELAIG
+114 ELSE
-128 AKAWGNLSIKL
+128 LVL
-139 DGKVTSFDAGGAETP
+139 GGAINAYT
-154 LSKLVTSLE
+154 
-163 FVHNGVLSVLNLGKN
+163 
-178 SQRLTDAFP
+178 TDGLP
-187 NLKILKCAGNK
+187 NLKELSCSGNK
-198 LNYIP
+198 LIWIP
-203 SKQEGGK
+203 VKPTNMEASKYSIGKQILDATLIGKTSNSKDGVEFSISDLKVFSSLKGYNITNAK
-210 DKIFTYEVGEQ
+210 DKDGNAVTV
-221 SPSSNML
+221 
-228 STITFDAK
+228 K
-236 SGYTL
+236 
-241 KVADFD
+241 KVADNKF
-247 KSASTI
+247 
-253 FSPEPTSLSISG
+253 
-265 LENDKKENVFSYV
+265 VFT
-278 KSESG
+278 K
-283 KYFFKNGDIFMDGD
+283 GDIFFDGELTFD
-297 FTAKIAVGSDDK
+297 VEVTDT
-309 NYPGVV
+309 NYPGV
-315 ICGVPVKV
+315 IISGVKTTISVP
-323 NAATFTLDTDK
+323 TFTLKTENLKFDSK
-334 KITIEPKGAGTINAE
+334 QGTITSNINFDGSKTVKKG
-349 PADKLSS
+349 DKI
-356 LTRNTVVKLTPAPNS
+356 VLTPAPND
-371 GYEFDKF
+371 GYAFDKF
-378 EIVAGLEA
+378 TSYKGVSEPTLDGNAYTFIVLGDVDPVIEA
-386 AGQDGNSYSFKV
+386 A
-398 KGDKDPEIKA
+398 
-408 IFKAKG
+408 FKAKG

-457 AKDGYE
+457 AKDGYK
-463 VGNVSFKEADKKTEI
+463 VGDVTFKKADKITKI

-508 TFTALRK
+508 AFKALSK
-515 SLTIEG
+515 KLTITG
-521 NSVSLTSIKD
+521 AVKLASIKD

-537 PISGNVYEI
+537 PISGSEYSI

-553 IVFSSSA
+553 LVMNPVTGSA
-560 QSGVINYAIFN
+560 DVINYAIFN
-571 SKKYDVV
+571 STKYDVV

-592 PNQNSKLVFETS
+592 PNQDSKLVFETS
-604 TLQNI
+604 TLQSI
-609 TVTPAWTK
+609 TVTPAWTN

-650 IDTDAAYTKEAFKEV
+650 SDAPAAYTKEAFKEV

-677 DKYNAVTNV
+677 DKYKEVTGTAVNYKIV
-686 VVSYEIKSANLIVE
+686 PANLIVE
-700 TPTVNVDKDGNIS
+700 APTVEYKDGK
-713 FTNGKAY
+713 FVFAGGAAY

-725 QKVDVAG
+725 KKVDVDG
-732 KFVAVKSDG
+732 KFVALNDGGLPLSEDEMADYKGKTEVKVNYSFDNANVKG
-741 ITEITN
+741 VDNFMLSYGDAVESATIKSVGTN
-747 TGVNDNGE
+747 
-755 GKLKVTYKVTDASVA
+755 A
-770 ANLNKVENFILQ
+770 
-782 YGKELATAKIQAVGE
+782 
-797 HKGDL
+797 L
-802 TFTMNS
+802 TFSLKSTATTSSSSALLADGAKVS
-808 VSNDQPMVL
+808 VGSTIMFSWDEIEGL
-817 PDGSSVAVGTEVS
+817 PSGN
-830 FKITKTAGITDDAKY
+830 Y

-853 GEKLSGATDLRNSG
+853 GEKLNDAPIKEYTIQKG
-867 YKIAETDKDQTLY
+867 DKELY
-880 FLLEVEDKR
+880 FLLEVEDER
-889 TELALSDQAKKYFEE
+889 TELALSDQAKKYIQEGKFEYE
-904 LNLIYSGKSLNDKV
+904 AGKKVEFTFNKNSSHGLYFVDKEGKEFEDENLYKPEFLS
-918 DFDETNTPLVKK
+918 
-930 DTDEKQTNTAI
+930 
-941 YTSTK
+941 

-951 DGKEVKELIDAG
+951 KNGGQVAEAIDAG
-963 TYTVKMERDA
+963 DYQVKIARKA
-973 STSYLAFSAE
+973 SQSYKEFEEVTLDF
-983 CTITIKKATLTSAQ
+983 TINPADIPAGIAVPAPKASM
-997 VPETNLVASA
+997 
-1007 IGKGQPLST
+1007 IGKGQTLGT
-1016 SKLTGQ
+1016 SKFSGN
-1022 ATIAGKYDW
+1022 ADIAGEYRW
-1031 DEKYKNEILTKTDKY
+1031 DDGNNVIVNATKLFSVT
-1046 PVIFYPADISNYE
+1046 FYPEDKNYK
-1059 PLRLTNNVEVKVSD
+1059 PKQIKQQVEVKVSD
-1073 KPILTITCDEAK
+1073 KPILTITCDETK

-1175 GVVFNNVSTSNKVKE
+1175 GVVFNNVSTSNKVQE

-1215 KSYSVTSLGACTI
+1215 KSYAVSSLGACTI
-1228 DNVQKDLQLT
+1228 DNVQEDLQLT
-1238 VSLSNPTKYN
+1238 VSLSNPTKYD

-1392 ISKVKK
+1392 ILKVKK

-1411 IKVVIE
+1411 IKVVVE

-1430 VDVDVVDFGTYYP
+1430 VDVEGLFS

-1448 YNTKLR
+1448 YNTTIR

-1460 SGVEFKNWS
+1460 SGVEFMNWS
-1469 DVTSNTD
+1469 DVTSNTQ
-1476 LIREITV
+1476 LIRELTITKEL
-1483 TDNVTI
+1483 TI
-1489 KPVFEGTPTGIEDIM
+1489 KPVFSGTPTGIEDIM
-1504 AASIA
+1504 AASIT
-1509 TGKGCVWV
+1509 TGRGYVWV

-1526 IVSIA
+1526 IVSIS
-1531 GRVQARQRISGDTRI
+1531 GRVQARQRISGDTQI
-1546 DVPAGIYVVVLE
+1546 NVPAGIYVVVLE
-1558 SGSDVKRVKV
+1558 SGSDVKRAKV

>member
-1 MNRGLSKDLIRFY
+1 MLF
-14 DKDCIDIYYTSKTI
+14 
-28 NLKII
+28 
-33 FYETTITFSITD
+33 
-45 ALLISRVY
+45 
-53 EGTSSVG
+53 SSVG

-83 KTFTFLEKNYPQLN
+83 KSFTFLKTNYPQLKEE
-97 GGTIKPSGFDS
+97 GAIIPSGFDS

-114 LKPEADTKYELAIG
+114 LKPGADTKYELATE
-128 AKAWGNLSIKL
+128 ANDWGNLSIKL
-139 DGKVTSFDAGGAETP
+139 DGKVTSFDAGAETP

-163 FVHNGVLSVLNLGKN
+163 FVDNGVLSVLNLGKS
-178 SQRLTDAFP
+178 SQSLTDAFP

-210 DKIFTYEVGEQ
+210 DKIATYEVGEQ

-228 STITFDAK
+228 TKITFDAK

-247 KSASTI
+247 ASSSKI

-283 KYFFKNGDIFMDGD
+283 KYFFKDGDIFMDGE
-297 FTAKIAVGSDDK
+297 FTAKIAVGLDDK

-323 NAATFTLDTDK
+323 NPATFELK
-334 KITIEPKGAGTINAE
+334 NEKITITPKDAGSIESDPIN
-349 PADKLSS
+349 LSG
-356 LTRNTVVKLTPAPNS
+356 LKRGQVIKLTPKYNS
-371 GYEFDKF
+371 GYEFEKF
-378 EIVAGLEA
+378 QNLVGLESV
-386 AGQDGNSYSFKV
+386 GQDGNTYSFKV
-398 KGDKDPEIKA
+398 LGDKDPEIEA

-492 TWTYENV
+492 TWTYEKV

-508 TFTALRK
+508 AFTALTK
-515 SLTIEG
+515 ALTTTTP
-521 NSVSLTSIKD
+521 NIKVTD
-531 TEDGNY
+531 TKGKEYTWEENKFD
-537 PISGNVYEI
+537 I
-546 PVGKELI
+546 PVGTELVFTLKPGASKVVSSVI
-553 IVFSSSA
+553 I
-560 QSGVINYAIFN
+560 N
-571 SKKYDVV
+571 SESYEVTEL
-578 KKQDGSYELKGIVM
+578 QDGTFTWKGFVM
-592 PNQNSKLVFETS
+592 PEQDSKMVVSISDLFDLKTGQSVKLASASLV
-604 TLQNI
+604 
-609 TVTPAWTK
+609 
-617 DVELPYTGAKQEI
+617 YTGDPLAVD
-630 TFTFDKNVEANS
+630 FTVNKNVDKTS
-642 FVVEYKKA
+642 FKVEYKEKTA
-650 IDTDAAYTKEAFKEV
+650 DPNTYTEKEFANEGKY
-665 GTYMVRITRPAD
+665 TARITRPAD
-677 DKYNAVTNV
+677 GVYAAYKEEFEYTINQAQ
-686 VVSYEIKSANLIVE
+686 LIVE
-700 TPTVNVDKDGNIS
+700 APTVEYKDGK
-713 FTNGKAY
+713 FVFEGGDAY

-725 QKVDVAG
+725 KKVDVDG
-732 KFVAVKSDG
+732 EFVALNDGGNPLSEDEMADYKDKTEVKVNYSFDNANVKRVDNFMLSYG
-741 ITEITN
+741 DAVESATIKSVGTN
-747 TGVNDNGE
+747 
-755 GKLKVTYKVTDASVA
+755 A
-770 ANLNKVENFILQ
+770 
-782 YGKELATAKIQAVGE
+782 
-797 HKGDL
+797 L
-802 TFTMNS
+802 TFSLKSTATTSSSSALLADGAEVS
-808 VSNDQPMVL
+808 VGSTIMFSWDEIEGL
-817 PDGSSVAVGTEVS
+817 PD
-830 FKITKTAGITDDAKY
+830 DNY

-853 GEKLSGATDLRNSG
+853 GEKLSGVTNPKSDG
-867 YKIAETDKDQTLY
+867 YTIKDADKGKTLY

-904 LNLIYSGKSLNDKV
+904 RNLIYSGSSLNGQV
-918 DFDETNTPLVKK
+918 NFVATNTPLVKK
-930 DTDEKQTNTAI
+930 GTDEKQTNEAI
-941 YTSTK
+941 YDQTK

-983 CTITIKKATLTSAQ
+983 CTITIKKATLTSVQ
-997 VPETNLVASA
+997 VPETNLVAST

-1016 SKLTGQ
+1016 SNLTGQ
-1022 ATIAGKYDW
+1022 ATIAGEYKW
-1031 DEKYKNEILTKTDKY
+1031 DEKYANEILTQTNSY
-1046 PVIFYPADISNYE
+1046 PVVFYPADANNYE
-1059 PLRLTNNVEVKVSD
+1059 PLRLTTQVKVEVSD
-1073 KPILTITCDEAK
+1073 KPILTITCDETK

-1175 GVVFNNVSTSNKVKE
+1175 GVVFDNVSTSNKVKE

-1197 MSAHPSDYSR
+1197 MSAHPRDCSR

-1215 KSYSVTSLGACTI
+1215 KFYAVSSLGACTI
-1228 DNVQKDLQLT
+1228 DNVQEDLQLT

-1307 TVTSNMTISARFESD
+1307 TVTSNMTISAQFESD
-1322 GTIDPNTECIIRT
+1322 GTIDPNTECIVRT
-1335 PYDEDL
+1335 PYDEDVA
-1341 TGVSINK
+1341 GVHINK
-1348 QGVNVVKIGSD
+1348 QGINVVKIGSD
-1359 FEFTVAAYK
+1359 FEFTVDAYE
-1368 DDLARVKVTVDGA
+1368 DDLKNVKVTVDGA

-1398 NTEVKVTLDNPTR
+1398 NTEVKVTLANPTR
-1411 IKVVIE
+1411 IKVVVE

-1430 VDVDVVDFGTYYP
+1430 VDVEGLAS

-1448 YNTKLR
+1448 YNTTIR

-1460 SGVEFKNWS
+1460 SGVEFMNWS

-1504 AASIA
+1504 AASIT
-1509 TGKGCVWV
+1509 TGRGYVWV

-1526 IVSIA
+1526 IVSIS
-1531 GRVQARQRISGDTRI
+1531 GRVQARQRISGDTQI
-1546 DVPAGIYVVVLE
+1546 NVPAGIYVVVLE
-1558 SGSDVKRVKV
+1558 SGSDVKRAKV

>member
-1 MNRGLSKDLIRFY
+1 MKQRLL
-14 DKDCIDIYYTSKTI
+14 
-28 NLKII
+28 L
-33 FYETTITFSITD
+33 
-45 ALLISRVY
+45 ALLMLF
-53 EGTSSVG
+53 SSVG
-60 FMKAQTIKISVP
+60 FMKAQKTIDISVP

-83 KTFTFLEKNYPQLN
+83 ETFTFLEKNYPQLKLN
-97 GGTIKPSGFDS
+97 KGAIIPSGFDS

-114 LKPEADTKYELAIG
+114 LKPDADTKYELATE
-128 AKAWGNLSIKL
+128 ANAWGNLSIKL

-163 FVHNGVLSVLNLGKN
+163 FVDNGVLSVLNLGKN

-210 DKIFTYEVGEQ
+210 DKIATYEVGEQ

-228 STITFDAK
+228 TKITFDAK

-247 KSASTI
+247 ASSSKI
-253 FSPEPTSLSISG
+253 FSSEPTSLSISG

-283 KYFFKNGDIFMDGD
+283 KYFFKDGDIFMDGE

-378 EIVAGLEA
+378 KIVAGLEA

-457 AKDGYE
+457 AKDGYN
-463 VGNVSFKEADKKTEI
+463 VGNVSFKKADKSGALTPNPE
-478 SSIEGTVTGTDTEK
+478 EGKKDANEK
-492 TWTYENV
+492 TWTYEV

-508 TFTALRK
+508 AAFTALK
-515 SLTIEG
+515 KELT
-521 NSVSLTSIKD
+521 LTGAVGTITVKD
-531 TEDGNY
+531 TEGNEY
-537 PISGNVYEI
+537 KGGSPSNVYTV
-546 PVGKELI
+546 PVGKEL
-553 IVFSSSA
+553 VVTLKSSTSVTD
-560 QSGVINYAIFN
+560 GVINYAIFN
-571 SKKYDVV
+571 SKRYDVV

-592 PNQNSKLVFETS
+592 PNQASKLVFNTS
-604 TLQNI
+604 TLESIVVILGSWESGN
-609 TVTPAWTK
+609 K
-617 DVELPYTGAKQEI
+617 ELPYIGTEQEI
-630 TFTFDKNVEANS
+630 TFRVDKNVEVNS
-642 FVVEYKKA
+642 FVVEYKK
-650 IDTDAAYTKEAFKEV
+650 DTDDDAAYTKKAFKEV
-665 GTYMVRITRPAD
+665 GKYIARITRPAD
-677 DKYNAVTNV
+677 DKYKEVTGKTVNYKIV
-686 VVSYEIKSANLIVE
+686 PANLIVE
-700 TPTVNVDKDGNIS
+700 APTVKVDKDGNIS
-713 FTNGKAY
+713 FTDGKAY

-725 QKVDVAG
+725 QKVAVTG
-732 KFVAVKSDG
+732 KFVALKSDAT
-741 ITEITN
+741 TEITN
-747 TGVNDNGE
+747 ANDNDNGE

-770 ANLNKVENFILQ
+770 ANLNEAEKFILQ
-782 YGKELATAKIQAVGE
+782 YGEELTTAKIQAVGE

-808 VSNDQPMVL
+808 ISNNQPMVL
-817 PDGSSVAVGTEVS
+817 PDGSSVAVGTKVL
-830 FKITKTAGITDDAKY
+830 FNITETAGITDDSKY
-845 AVYQANAN
+845 KIYQANAN
-853 GEKLSGATDLRNSG
+853 GEKLS
-867 YKIAETDKDQTLY
+867 ETDFRSTGYTIEEADKDKTLY

-889 TELALSDQAKKYFEE
+889 TELALSDQAKKYIQEGIFKYTGNPLTFDFTQDSDVLYFVDKEDGE
-904 LNLIYSGKSLNDKV
+904 KDEADDETLYSGEFS
-918 DFDETNTPLVKK
+918 
-930 DTDEKQTNTAI
+930 I
-941 YTSTK
+941 
-946 VTYWK
+946 TYWK
-951 DGKEVKELIDAG
+951 KNGGQVVKAIDVGDYQVKIARKACPIYKEFKEVTFDFTISPADIPTDIDVP
-963 TYTVKMERDA
+963 TPTA
-973 STSYLAFSAE
+973 SM
-983 CTITIKKATLTSAQ
+983 
-997 VPETNLVASA
+997 
-1007 IGKGQPLST
+1007 IGKGQTLGT
-1016 SKLTGQ
+1016 SKLSGK
-1022 ATIAGKYDW
+1022 ADIAGEYRW
-1031 DEKYKNEILTKTDKY
+1031 DDGNNVIVNATKLFSVT
-1046 PVIFYPADISNYE
+1046 FYPEDKNYK
-1059 PLRLTNNVEVKVSD
+1059 PKQIKDQVKVEVSD
-1073 KPILTITCDEAK
+1073 KPILTITCDETK

-1090 YDGDNK
+1090 WDLDGN
-1096 YYYDGDAIDVHQLTF
+1096 YYYDGDEIAVQQLAF
-1111 EAIPAEG
+1111 EATPKEG
-1118 YAFESYS
+1118 YAFESYKFTYEGAS
-1125 VIHGGTPSTEKT
+1125 SIVKTPSCSKT
-1137 AIFTTTP
+1137 L
-1144 NGSSIDVTVNFKEK
+1144 GSSIDVAVNFKEK

-1197 MSAHPSDYSR
+1197 MSAHPSDYSC

-1215 KSYSVTSLGACTI
+1215 NSYSVSSLGACTI
-1228 DNVQKDLQLT
+1228 DNVQEDLQLT

-1262 MGTANFSG
+1262 MGTATFSG

-1307 TVTSNMTISARFESD
+1307 TVTSNMTITARFESD
-1322 GTIDPNTECIIRT
+1322 GTIDPNTECIVRT
-1335 PYDEDL
+1335 PYDENVP
-1341 TGVSINK
+1341 GVHINK
-1348 QGVNVVKIGSD
+1348 QGINVVKIGSN
-1359 FEFTVAAYK
+1359 FEFSVAAYEA
-1368 DDLARVKVTVDGA
+1368 DLKNVKVTVDGA

-1386 TGNKYV
+1386 SENKYV

-1398 NTEVKVTLDNPTR
+1398 NTEVKVTLANPTR
-1411 IKVVIE
+1411 IKVVVE

-1430 VDVDVVDFGTYYP
+1430 VDVEGLFS

-1448 YNTKLR
+1448 YNTTIR

-1460 SGVEFKNWS
+1460 SGVEFMNWS
-1469 DVTSNTD
+1469 DVTSNTQ
-1476 LIREITV
+1476 LIRELTITKEL
-1483 TDNVTI
+1483 TI
-1489 KPVFEGTPTGIEDIM
+1489 KPVFSGTPTGIEDIM
-1504 AASIA
+1504 AASIT
-1509 TGKGCVWV
+1509 TGRGYVWV

-1526 IVSIA
+1526 IVSIS
-1531 GRVQARQRISGDTRI
+1531 GRVQARQRISGDTQI
-1546 DVPAGIYVVVLE
+1546 NVPAGIYVVVLE
-1558 SGSDVKRVKV
+1558 SGSDVKRAKV

>member
-1 MNRGLSKDLIRFY
+1 MKQRLL
-14 DKDCIDIYYTSKTI
+14 
-28 NLKII
+28 L
-33 FYETTITFSITD
+33 
-45 ALLISRVY
+45 ALLMLF
-53 EGTSSVG
+53 SSVG
-60 FMKAQTIKISVP
+60 FMKAQGTAPIKIAVP
-72 KGETVKLTIAS
+72 KEGKVTITLTS
-83 KTFTFLEKNYPQLN
+83 STFEFRSDSYPQLFLGSTAVTPDKSSFKN
-97 GGTIKPSGFDS
+97 KTVKWILES
-108 KTLEWT
+108 KT
-114 LKPEADTKYELAIG
+114 G
-128 AKAWGNLSIKL
+128 AEYQLSTETNTDNWGNLSLSL
-139 DGKVTSFDAGGAETP
+139 DGKVTSFVVSGPVTNNFQ
-154 LSKLVTSLE
+154 KLITSLS
-163 FVHNGVLSVLNLGKN
+163 FTNNGVLEQLVLASKN
-178 SQRLTDAFP
+178 AYKTTGLPKLASLS
-187 NLKILKCAGNK
+187 CAGNK

-203 SKQEGGK
+203 SKLGDDGK
-210 DKIFTYEVGEQ
+210 VKLTTYNVGEQ
-221 SPSSNML
+221 SPSSTMFTPVNVAEPKKGL
-228 STITFDAK
+228 
-236 SGYTL
+236 TL
-241 KVADFD
+241 TTPLFD
-247 KSASTI
+247 KESTKI
-253 FSPEPTSLSISG
+253 FGQTVTGALTISE
-265 LENDKKENVFSYV
+265 LKDKDGKVVNYAML
-278 KSESG
+278 ESG
-283 KYFFKNGDIFMDGD
+283 KYFFKDGDIFMDGE

-323 NAATFTLDTDK
+323 NAATFALDKDK
-334 KITIEPKGAGTINAE
+334 KITIEPKDAGTINVTE
-349 PADKLSS
+349 PEDSKLSS

-378 EIVAGLEA
+378 EIVAGLEV

-457 AKDGYE
+457 AKDGYK
-463 VGNVSFKEADKKTEI
+463 V
-478 SSIEGTVTGTDTEK
+478 GTVTFKKADKTSAITPKEETSTDTEK
-492 TWTYENV
+492 TWTYEV

-508 TFTALRK
+508 VFTALSK
-515 SLTIEG
+515 QLTITG
-521 NSVSLTSIKD
+521 SVEISTVKD
-531 TEDGNY
+531 TEGM
-537 PISGNVYEI
+537 VYKGTGPSENEYTI
-546 PVGKELI
+546 PVGKEL
-553 IVFSSSA
+553 VVTLKSSTSVTD
-560 QSGVINYAIFN
+560 GVINYAIFN
-571 SKKYDVV
+571 SKRYDVV

-592 PNQNSKLVFETS
+592 PNQDSKLVFNTS
-604 TLQNI
+604 TLQEI
-609 TVTPAWTK
+609 KVTPAWTK
-617 DVELPYTGAKQEI
+617 DAKLPYTGTKQEV

-650 IDTDAAYTKEAFKEV
+650 SDTDAAYTKEAFKEV

-677 DKYNAVTNV
+677 DKYSAVTNV
-686 VVSYEIKSANLIVE
+686 VVSYEIKKADLIVE
-700 TPTVNVDKDGNIS
+700 APTVNVDKDENIS

-725 QKVDVAG
+725 QKVPVTG
-732 KFVAVKSDG
+732 KFVALASEG
-741 ITEITN
+741 TTEITN
-747 TGVNDNGE
+747 IKDNNNGN

-770 ANLNKVENFILQ
+770 PNLNKVENFILQ
-782 YGKELATAKIQAVGE
+782 YGEELATAKIQAVGE

-808 VSNDQPMVL
+808 VSNNKTMVL
-817 PDGSSVAVGTEVS
+817 PDCSSVAVETKVLFNITE
-830 FKITKTAGITDDAKY
+830 TAGITDDSKY
-845 AVYQANAN
+845 KVYQANAN
-853 GEKLSGATDLRNSG
+853 GEKLNDATDLKSTG
-867 YKIAETDKDQTLY
+867 YTIQETDKGKTLY
-880 FLLEVEDKR
+880 FLLEVEDER
-889 TELALSDQAKKYFEE
+889 AELALSDQAKKYFKE
-904 LNLIYSGKSLNDKV
+904 LDLTYNGSSWNSSVVCDQ
-918 DFDETNTPLVKK
+918 TNTPLVKK
-930 DTDEKQTNTAI
+930 GTDETQTNSAI
-941 YTSTK
+941 YSSTK

-951 DGKEVKELIDAG
+951 GGKEVKELIDAG

-1031 DEKYKNEILTKTDKY
+1031 DEKYKKDILTKTDKY

-1073 KPILTITCDEAK
+1073 KPILTISCDEAK

-1090 YDGDNK
+1090 WDLDGN
-1096 YYYDGDAIDVHQLTF
+1096 YYYDGDEITVQQLAF
-1111 EAIPAEG
+1111 EATPKEG
-1118 YAFESYS
+1118 YAFESYKFTYEGAS
-1125 VIHGGTPSTEKT
+1125 SIVKTPSCSKT
-1137 AIFTTTP
+1137 L
-1144 NGSSIDVTVNFKEK
+1144 GSSIDVAVNFKEK

-1175 GVVFNNVSTSNKVKE
+1175 GVVFDNVSTSNKVKE

-1197 MSAHPSDYSR
+1197 MSAHPSDCSR
-1207 IVVKDNKG
+1207 IVVKDNNG
-1215 KSYSVTSLGACTI
+1215 KSYAVSSLGACTI
-1228 DNVQKDLQLT
+1228 DNVQEDLQLT

-1307 TVTSNMTISARFESD
+1307 TVTSNMTIFARFESD

>member
-1 MNRGLSKDLIRFY
+1 MLF
-14 DKDCIDIYYTSKTI
+14 
-28 NLKII
+28 
-33 FYETTITFSITD
+33 
-45 ALLISRVY
+45 
-53 EGTSSVG
+53 SSVG
-60 FMKAQTIKISVP
+60 FMKVDAQISITLPKTKEPETVTITFNAKTFKSGDLSTGSYPTFGNASVAAESTSATQVVYEFKTKTTEDLTLTLDETNENASTWGDIKVAIEGKVSQFVVTNNPVKDSKTHVLNYITSLSFTDNGELERLVLASKNAYKTTGLP
-72 KGETVKLTIAS
+72 KLASLSCAKNKLNHIPSKLGDDGKVKLT
-83 KTFTFLEKNYPQLN
+83 
-97 GGTIKPSGFDS
+97 
-108 KTLEWT
+108 
-114 LKPEADTKYELAIG
+114 
-128 AKAWGNLSIKL
+128 
-139 DGKVTSFDAGGAETP
+139 
-154 LSKLVTSLE
+154 
-163 FVHNGVLSVLNLGKN
+163 
-178 SQRLTDAFP
+178 
-187 NLKILKCAGNK
+187 
-198 LNYIP
+198 
-203 SKQEGGK
+203 
-210 DKIFTYEVGEQ
+210 TYNVGEQ
-221 SPSSNML
+221 SPSSTMFTTVLVTEPKNGL
-228 STITFDAK
+228 TLNTSFDQQTSK
-236 SGYTL
+236 
-241 KVADFD
+241 
-247 KSASTI
+247 I
-253 FSPEPTSLSISG
+253 FSETVTGALTISE
-265 LENDKKENVFSYV
+265 LKDKDGKVVNYA
-278 KSESG
+278 KLESG
-283 KYFFKNGDIFMDGD
+283 KYFFKDGDIFMDGE

-323 NAATFTLDTDK
+323 NAATFTLDKDN
-334 KITIEPKGAGTINAE
+334 KITIEPKDAGTINVTE
-349 PADKLSS
+349 PEGSELSS
-356 LTRNTVVKLTPAPNS
+356 LTRNTVVKLTPAPES

-378 EIVAGLEA
+378 AIVAGLEA

-457 AKDGYE
+457 AKDGYK
-463 VGNVSFKEADKKTEI
+463 VGTVSFKEADKSTGI
-478 SSIEGTVTGTDTEK
+478 PSIEGTVTGTDTEK

-508 TFTALRK
+508 AFTALTY
-515 SLTIEG
+515 SLKNASNTPNITITDTKGFQYDYG
-521 NSVSLTSIKD
+521 N
-531 TEDGNY
+531 DGAWEN
-537 PISGNVYEI
+537 I
-546 PVGKELI
+546 PVNTELI
-553 IVFSSSA
+553 FTYSPSGGDMKVVSSV
-560 QSGVINYAIFN
+560 VIN
-571 SKKYDVV
+571 SKSYEVTQM
-578 KKQDGSYELKGIVM
+578 QDGKFTWKGFVTPNEESSMTVTLSELK
-592 PNQNSKLVFETS
+592 S
-604 TLQNI
+604 I
-609 TVTPAWTK
+609 TVNLVKNEFA
-617 DVELPYTGAKQEI
+617 YNGQEQKVD
-630 TFTFDKNVEANS
+630 FTVNKNVDKTS
-642 FVVEYKKA
+642 FKVEYKVKGA
-650 IDTDAAYTKEAFKEV
+650 DDNTYTEKPFANV
-665 GTYMVRITRPAD
+665 GEYTARITRPAD
-677 DKYNAVTNV
+677 GVYAAYKDGFEYTIDQAQ
-686 VVSYEIKSANLIVE
+686 LIVE
-700 TPTVNVDKDGNIS
+700 APKVTVGKDGNIS
-713 FTNGKAY
+713 FTNGDAY

-725 QKVDVAG
+725 QKDYVVG

-741 ITEITN
+741 TTEITN
-747 TGVNDNGE
+747 IKDNNNGE

-782 YGKELATAKIQAVGE
+782 YGEELATAKIQAVGE

-808 VSNDQPMVL
+808 VSSNQSMVL
-817 PDGSSVAVGTEVS
+817 PDGSSVAVGTKVE
-830 FKITKTAGITDDAKY
+830 FKITETAGITDDSKY
-845 AVYQANAN
+845 AIYQANAN
-853 GEKLSGATDLRNSG
+853 GEKLYGATDLKSDG
-867 YKIAETDKDQTLY
+867 YTIQEADKDQTLY

-889 TELALSDQAKKYFEE
+889 TELALSDQAKKYIQEGKFVYKDSKLPFDFTKGSSEGLYFVDKE
-904 LNLIYSGKSLNDKV
+904 GKEIADDNLYS
-918 DFDETNTPLVKK
+918 
-930 DTDEKQTNTAI
+930 
-941 YTSTK
+941 STYFSI
-946 VTYWK
+946 TYWK
-951 DGKEVKELIDAG
+951 KNGGQVAEAIDAG
-963 TYTVKMERDA
+963 DYQVKIARKA
-973 STSYLAFSAE
+973 SPSYKEFEEVTLDF
-983 CTITIKKATLTSAQ
+983 TIDPANIPEGIG
-997 VPETNLVASA
+997 VPTPTASM
-1007 IGKGQPLST
+1007 IGKGQTLGT
-1016 SKLTGQ
+1016 SKLSGN
-1022 ATIAGKYDW
+1022 ADIAGEYRW
-1031 DEKYKNEILTKTDKY
+1031 DEGNNVIVNATKLFGVT
-1046 PVIFYPADISNYE
+1046 FYPEDKNYK
-1059 PLRLTNNVEVKVSD
+1059 PKQIKDRVEVKVSD
-1073 KPILTITCDEAK
+1073 KPILTITCDETK

-1125 VIHGGTPSTEKT
+1125 VIHGGTPSTEKI

-1158 SAETVY
+1158 SAEIVY
-1164 HTISF
+1164 HKINIST
-1169 SSLNVA
+1169 S
-1175 GVVFNNVSTSNKVKE
+1175 GVGFAVSTTSGLVKE
-1190 GDSFNFS
+1190 GDSFNFN
-1197 MSAHPSDYSR
+1197 MSAHPSDYTS
-1207 IVVKDNKG
+1207 IVVRDNKG
-1215 KSYSVTSLGACTI
+1215 KSYKVSSSGACTI
-1228 DNVQKDLQLT
+1228 DNVQEDLQLT

-1558 SGSDVKRVKV
+1558 SGSDVKRAKV

>member
-1 MNRGLSKDLIRFY
+1 MLF
-14 DKDCIDIYYTSKTI
+14 
-28 NLKII
+28 
-33 FYETTITFSITD
+33 
-45 ALLISRVY
+45 
-53 EGTSSVG
+53 SSVG

-83 KTFTFLEKNYPQLN
+83 ESFTFLKTNYPQLKEE
-97 GGTIKPSGFDS
+97 GAIIPSGFDS

-114 LKPEADTKYELAIG
+114 LKPEADTKYELATE
-128 AKAWGNLSIKL
+128 ANDWGNLSIKL
-139 DGKVTSFDAGGAETP
+139 DGKVTSFDAGAETP

-163 FVHNGVLSVLNLGKN
+163 FVDNGVLSVLNLGKS

-210 DKIFTYEVGEQ
+210 DKIATYEVGEQ

-228 STITFDAK
+228 SIIAFDAK

-283 KYFFKNGDIFMDGD
+283 KYFFKDGDIFMDGE

-309 NYPGVV
+309 NYPNVV

-323 NAATFTLDTDK
+323 NAATFALDKDK

-356 LTRNTVVKLTPAPNS
+356 LTRNTVVKLTPAPES

-378 EIVAGLEA
+378 EIMAGLEA

-457 AKDGYE
+457 AKDGYN
-463 VGNVSFKEADKKTEI
+463 VGKVSFTKADKSTGI
-478 SSIEGTVTGTDTEK
+478 PSIEGTVTGTDTEK
-492 TWTYENV
+492 TWTYEKV
-499 TIDGLDVQA
+499 TIEGLDVQA
-508 TFTALRK
+508 AFTALSK
-515 SLTIEG
+515 KLTITG
-521 NSVSLTSIKD
+521 SVKISTVKD
-531 TEDGNY
+531 TEGTVY
-537 PISGNVYEI
+537 SGGSPSNEYTV
-546 PVGKELI
+546 PVGKEL
-553 IVFSSSA
+553 VVTLKSSTSVTD
-560 QSGVINYAIFN
+560 GVINYAIFN
-571 SKKYDVV
+571 SEKYDVV

-592 PNQNSKLVFETS
+592 PNQDSKLVFETS

-609 TVTPAWTK
+609 TVTPAWT
-617 DVELPYTGAKQEI
+617 DNVEQLPYTGTKQEV

-650 IDTDAAYTKEAFKEV
+650 SDDDKAYTKEAFKEA
-665 GTYMVRITRPAD
+665 GEYKVRITRPAD
-677 DKYNAVTNV
+677 DKYNKAVAE
-686 VVSYEIKSANLIVE
+686 VSYKIVQADLIVE
-700 TPTVNVDKDGNIS
+700 APTVTVDEDGNIS
-713 FTNGKAY
+713 FKGGNAY

-725 QKVDVAG
+725 QKVAVTG

-741 ITEITN
+741 ITEIT
-747 TGVNDNGE
+747 TTKDNDNGE

-782 YGKELATAKIQAVGE
+782 YGEELATAKIQAVGE

-808 VSNDQPMVL
+808 VSNNKPMVL

-845 AVYQANAN
+845 AVYQAKAN
-853 GEKLSGATDLRNSG
+853 GEKLNENSITE
-867 YKIAETDKDQTLY
+867 YTITKDDKELY

-889 TELALSDQAKKYFEE
+889 TELALSDQAKKYIQEGKFVYKDSKLPFIFTKESSNGLYFVDKDGKE
-904 LNLIYSGKSLNDKV
+904 IEDENLYKPEFLS
-918 DFDETNTPLVKK
+918 
-930 DTDEKQTNTAI
+930 
-941 YTSTK
+941 

-951 DGKEVKELIDAG
+951 KNGGQVAEAIDAG
-963 TYTVKMERDA
+963 DYQVKIARKA
-973 STSYLAFSAE
+973 SQSYKEFEEVTLDF
-983 CTITIKKATLTSAQ
+983 TINPADIPAGIAVPAPKASM
-997 VPETNLVASA
+997 
-1007 IGKGQPLST
+1007 IGKGQTLGT
-1016 SKLTGQ
+1016 SKFSGN
-1022 ATIAGKYDW
+1022 ADIAGEYRW
-1031 DEKYKNEILTKTDKY
+1031 DDGNNVIVNATKLFSVT
-1046 PVIFYPADISNYE
+1046 FYPEDKNYK
-1059 PLRLTNNVEVKVSD
+1059 PKQIKNLVEVKVSD
-1073 KPILTITCDEAK
+1073 KPILTITCDETK

-1215 KSYSVTSLGACTI
+1215 KSYAVSSLGACTI
-1228 DNVQKDLQLT
+1228 DNVQEDLQLT

-1504 AASIA
+1504 AASIT

>member
-1 MNRGLSKDLIRFY
+1 M
-14 DKDCIDIYYTSKTI
+14 
-28 NLKII
+28 
-33 FYETTITFSITD
+33 
-45 ALLISRVY
+45 
-53 EGTSSVG
+53 
-60 FMKAQTIKISVP
+60 
-72 KGETVKLTIAS
+72 
-83 KTFTFLEKNYPQLN
+83 
-97 GGTIKPSGFDS
+97 
-108 KTLEWT
+108 
-114 LKPEADTKYELAIG
+114 
-128 AKAWGNLSIKL
+128 
-139 DGKVTSFDAGGAETP
+139 
-154 LSKLVTSLE
+154 
-163 FVHNGVLSVLNLGKN
+163 
-178 SQRLTDAFP
+178 
-187 NLKILKCAGNK
+187 
-198 LNYIP
+198 
-203 SKQEGGK
+203 
-210 DKIFTYEVGEQ
+210 
-221 SPSSNML
+221 
-228 STITFDAK
+228 
-236 SGYTL
+236 
-241 KVADFD
+241 
-247 KSASTI
+247 
-253 FSPEPTSLSISG
+253 
-265 LENDKKENVFSYV
+265 
-278 KSESG
+278 
-283 KYFFKNGDIFMDGD
+283 
-297 FTAKIAVGSDDK
+297 
-309 NYPGVV
+309 
-315 ICGVPVKV
+315 
-323 NAATFTLDTDK
+323 
-334 KITIEPKGAGTINAE
+334 
-349 PADKLSS
+349 
-356 LTRNTVVKLTPAPNS
+356 
-371 GYEFDKF
+371 
-378 EIVAGLEA
+378 
-386 AGQDGNSYSFKV
+386 
-398 KGDKDPEIKA
+398 
-408 IFKAKG
+408 
-414 ATVTYNTPDAAQGT
+414 
-428 LRVTKA
+428 
-434 ENNELVASGNTVP
+434 
-447 VGTKLLITAK
+447 
-457 AKDGYE
+457 
-463 VGNVSFKEADKKTEI
+463 
-478 SSIEGTVTGTDTEK
+478 
-492 TWTYENV
+492 
-499 TIDGLDVQA
+499 
-508 TFTALRK
+508 
-515 SLTIEG
+515 
-521 NSVSLTSIKD
+521 
-531 TEDGNY
+531 
-537 PISGNVYEI
+537 
-546 PVGKELI
+546 
-553 IVFSSSA
+553 
-560 QSGVINYAIFN
+560 
-571 SKKYDVV
+571 
-578 KKQDGSYELKGIVM
+578 
-592 PNQNSKLVFETS
+592 
-604 TLQNI
+604 
-609 TVTPAWTK
+609 
-617 DVELPYTGAKQEI
+617 
-630 TFTFDKNVEANS
+630 
-642 FVVEYKKA
+642 
-650 IDTDAAYTKEAFKEV
+650 
-665 GTYMVRITRPAD
+665 
-677 DKYNAVTNV
+677 
-686 VVSYEIKSANLIVE
+686 
-700 TPTVNVDKDGNIS
+700 
-713 FTNGKAY
+713 
-720 FMNGD
+720 
-725 QKVDVAG
+725 
-732 KFVAVKSDG
+732 
-741 ITEITN
+741 
-747 TGVNDNGE
+747 
-755 GKLKVTYKVTDASVA
+755 
-770 ANLNKVENFILQ
+770 
-782 YGKELATAKIQAVGE
+782 
-797 HKGDL
+797 
-802 TFTMNS
+802 
-808 VSNDQPMVL
+808 
-817 PDGSSVAVGTEVS
+817 
-830 FKITKTAGITDDAKY
+830 
-845 AVYQANAN
+845 
-853 GEKLSGATDLRNSG
+853 
-867 YKIAETDKDQTLY
+867 
-880 FLLEVEDKR
+880 
-889 TELALSDQAKKYFEE
+889 
-904 LNLIYSGKSLNDKV
+904 
-918 DFDETNTPLVKK
+918 
-930 DTDEKQTNTAI
+930 
-941 YTSTK
+941 
-946 VTYWK
+946 
-951 DGKEVKELIDAG
+951 
-963 TYTVKMERDA
+963 
-973 STSYLAFSAE
+973 
-983 CTITIKKATLTSAQ
+983 
-997 VPETNLVASA
+997 
-1007 IGKGQPLST
+1007 
-1016 SKLTGQ
+1016 
-1022 ATIAGKYDW
+1022 
-1031 DEKYKNEILTKTDKY
+1031 
-1046 PVIFYPADISNYE
+1046 
-1059 PLRLTNNVEVKVSD
+1059 TNNVEVKVSD
-1073 KPILTITCDEAK
+1073 KPILTITCDETK

-1197 MSAHPSDYSR
+1197 MSAHPSDCSR

-1215 KSYSVTSLGACTI
+1215 KSYAVSSLGACTI
-1228 DNVQKDLQLT
+1228 DNVQEDLQLT

>member
-1 MNRGLSKDLIRFY
+1 MLF
-14 DKDCIDIYYTSKTI
+14 
-28 NLKII
+28 
-33 FYETTITFSITD
+33 
-45 ALLISRVY
+45 
-53 EGTSSVG
+53 SSVG
-60 FMKAQTIKISVP
+60 FMKVDAQISITLPQTKTAEGVTITF
-72 KGETVKLTIAS
+72 KGEGFTPGDYEKGSYPYFGKEIPQPTSTTATQVVYKFSTKTDATQTLTLQATNAKPAWGDVQMEINGKVSAFVVTTNP
-83 KTFTFLEKNYPQLN
+83 KENDDKNVLN
-97 GGTIKPSGFDS
+97 YITSLSFKNNGELS
-108 KTLEWT
+108 T
-114 LKPEADTKYELAIG
+114 LKLCKSNGYLTTGLPKLAS
-128 AKAWGNLSIKL
+128 LSC
-139 DGKVTSFDAGGAETP
+139 S
-154 LSKLVTSLE
+154 
-163 FVHNGVLSVLNLGKN
+163 
-178 SQRLTDAFP
+178 
-187 NLKILKCAGNK
+187 GNK

-315 ICGVPVKV
+315 ICGVPVTV
-323 NAATFTLDTDK
+323 NPATFELK
-334 KITIEPKGAGTINAE
+334 AEKIKITPEGAGSIVSDPTY
-349 PADKLSS
+349 LSG
-356 LTRNTVVKLTPAPNS
+356 LKREQVIKLTPKYNS
-371 GYEFDKF
+371 GYEFEKF
-378 EIVAGLEA
+378 QNLVGLESV
-386 AGQDGNSYSFKV
+386 GQDGNTYSFKV
-398 KGDKDPEIKA
+398 LGDKDPEIEA
-408 IFKAKG
+408 VFKAKG

-457 AKDGYE
+457 AKDGYQVE
-463 VGNVSFKEADKKTEI
+463 DGNVSFKMADKSTSVIEDKLIAVKTDA
-478 SSIEGTVTGTDTEK
+478 SEK
-492 TWTYENV
+492 TWTYEV

-508 TFTALRK
+508 AFKGLSY
-515 SLTIEG
+515 SLKNASSTQNI
-521 NSVSLTSIKD
+521 TIKD
-531 TEDGNY
+531 IKGTSYSWNTEK
-537 PISGNVYEI
+537 SAWEI
-546 PVGKELI
+546 PVNTELI
-553 IVFSSSA
+553 FTYSPSGGDTKVVSSV
-560 QSGVINYAIFN
+560 VIN
-571 SKKYDVV
+571 SKSYEVTQM
-578 KKQDGSYELKGIVM
+578 QDGKFTWKGFVM
-592 PNQNSKLVFETS
+592 PNEESSMTV
-604 TLQNI
+604 TLSELKNI
-609 TVTPAWTK
+609 TVNLVKNEFA
-617 DVELPYTGAKQEI
+617 YNGQEQKVD
-630 TFTFDKNVEANS
+630 FTVNKNVDKTS
-642 FVVEYKKA
+642 FKVEYKEKTADANTYTEKA
-650 IDTDAAYTKEAFKEV
+650 FANEGEYTA
-665 GTYMVRITRPAD
+665 RITRPAD
-677 DKYNAVTNV
+677 GEYAACQE
-686 VVSYEIKSANLIVE
+686 EIDYVIVKAQLIVE
-700 TPTVNVDKDGNIS
+700 APTVNVDKDGNIS

-725 QKVDVAG
+725 QKDDVVG

-741 ITEITN
+741 TTEITN
-747 TGVNDNGE
+747 IKDNNNGE

-782 YGKELATAKIQAVGE
+782 YGEELATAKIQAVGE

-808 VSNDQPMVL
+808 VSNNKPMVL

-845 AVYQANAN
+845 AVYQAKAN
-853 GEKLSGATDLRNSG
+853 GEKLNENSITE
-867 YKIAETDKDQTLY
+867 YTITKDDKELY

-889 TELALSDQAKKYFEE
+889 TELALSDQAKKYIQDGKFEYKAGTKVVFTFKKNSSE
-904 LNLIYSGKSLNDKV
+904 GLYFVDKDGKEIEDENLYKPEFLS
-918 DFDETNTPLVKK
+918 
-930 DTDEKQTNTAI
+930 
-941 YTSTK
+941 

-951 DGKEVKELIDAG
+951 KNGGQVAEAIDAG
-963 TYTVKMERDA
+963 DYQVKIARKASQSYKEFEEVTLDFTINPADIPAGITVPAPKA
-973 STSYLAFSAE
+973 SM
-983 CTITIKKATLTSAQ
+983 
-997 VPETNLVASA
+997 
-1007 IGKGQPLST
+1007 IGKGQTLGT
-1016 SKLTGQ
+1016 SKFSGN
-1022 ATIAGKYDW
+1022 ADIAGEYRW
-1031 DEKYKNEILTKTDKY
+1031 DDGNN
-1046 PVIFYPADISNYE
+1046 VIVNATQLFSVTFYPEDKNYK
-1059 PLRLTNNVEVKVSD
+1059 PKQIKQQVEVKVSD
-1073 KPILTITCDEAK
+1073 KPILTITCDETK

-1175 GVVFNNVSTSNKVKE
+1175 GVVFDNVSTSNKVKE

-1197 MSAHPSDYSR
+1197 MSAHPSDCSR

-1215 KSYSVTSLGACTI
+1215 KSYAVSSLGACTI
-1228 DNVQKDLQLT
+1228 DNVQEDLQLT

-1322 GTIDPNTECIIRT
+1322 GTIDPNTECIVRT
-1335 PYDEDL
+1335 PYDEDVA
-1341 TGVSINK
+1341 GVHINK
-1348 QGVNVVKIGSD
+1348 QGINVVKIGSD
-1359 FEFTVAAYK
+1359 FEFTVDAYE
-1368 DDLARVKVTVDGA
+1368 DDLKNVKVTVDGA

-1386 TGNKYV
+1386 SENKYV

-1398 NTEVKVTLDNPTR
+1398 NTEVKVTLANPTR
-1411 IKVVIE
+1411 IKVVVE

-1430 VDVDVVDFGTYYP
+1430 VDVEGLFS

-1448 YNTKLR
+1448 YNTTIR

-1460 SGVEFKNWS
+1460 SGVEFMNWS
-1469 DVTSNTD
+1469 DVTSNTQ
-1476 LIREITV
+1476 LIRELTITKEL
-1483 TDNVTI
+1483 TI
-1489 KPVFEGTPTGIEDIM
+1489 KPVFSGTPTGIEDIM
-1504 AASIA
+1504 AASIT
-1509 TGKGCVWV
+1509 TGRGYVWV

-1526 IVSIA
+1526 IVSIS
-1531 GRVQARQRISGDTRI
+1531 GRVQARQRISGDTQI
-1546 DVPAGIYVVVLE
+1546 NVPAGIYVVVLE
-1558 SGSDVKRVKV
+1558 SGSDVKRAKV

>member
-1 MNRGLSKDLIRFY
+1 MGENDECSGSPAEKQERETLYYNEIN
-14 DKDCIDIYYTSKTI
+14 IYYTSRTI
-28 NLKII
+28 NLKIY
-33 FYETTITFSITD
+33 FMKQRLLL
-45 ALLISRVY
+45 ALLMLL
-53 EGTSSVG
+53 TSVG
-60 FMKAQTIKISVP
+60 FVLAADEIQISVP
-72 KGETVKLTIAS
+72 KGETATLTISS
-83 KTFTFLEKNYPQLN
+83 KTFTFKSTDYPVL
-97 GGTIKPSGFDS
+97 TDVTPTGFNS
-108 KTLEWT
+108 KTLTYTLDAKNAAATFNLATAANEWGDLSVK
-114 LKPEADTKYELAIG
+114 LK
-128 AKAWGNLSIKL
+128 
-139 DGKVTSFDAGGAETP
+139 GKVTSFKAPQKETD
-154 LSKLVTSLE
+154 LSKLITSLE
-163 FVHNGVLSVLNLGKN
+163 FADNGELAELNLGTK
-178 SQRLTDAFP
+178 SQRNTDAFP
-187 NLKILKCAGNK
+187 NLKTLKCAGNK

-203 SKQEGGK
+203 LKQEGGK
-210 DKIFTYEVGEQ
+210 DKITTYQVGEQ
-221 SPSSNML
+221 SPAASML
-228 STITFDAK
+228 SAITISNPKD
-236 SGYTL
+236 GYAL

-247 KSASTI
+247 KSSSSKI
-253 FSPEPTSLSISG
+253 FSGDLSSLTIKE
-265 LENDKKENVFSYV
+265 LKDKDGKVVNYA
-278 KSESG
+278 KLESG
-283 KYFFKNGDIFMDGD
+283 KYFFKDGDIFMDGD

-309 NYPGVV
+309 NYPDVV

-323 NAATFTLDTDK
+323 NPATFELK
-334 KITIEPKGAGTINAE
+334 NEKITITPKDAGSIESDPTN
-349 PADKLSS
+349 LSG
-356 LTRNTVVKLTPAPNS
+356 LKRGQVIKLTPKYNP

-378 EIVAGLEA
+378 GIVAGLEA

-414 ATVTYNTPDAAQGT
+414 AKVTYNTPDAAQGT

-434 ENNELVASGNTVP
+434 ENNELVPSGNTVP

-457 AKDGYE
+457 AKDGYK
-463 VGNVSFKEADKKTEI
+463 VGDVTFKEADKKTGI

-492 TWTYENV
+492 TWTYEKV
-499 TIDGLDVQA
+499 SIDGLDVQA
-508 TFTALRK
+508 AFTGLSK
-515 SLTIEG
+515 KLTITG
-521 NSVSLTSIKD
+521 AVKLTSIKD
-531 TEDGNY
+531 TEDGSY
-537 PISGNVYEI
+537 SISGSEYSV

-553 IVFSSSA
+553 IVMTPIA
-560 QSGVINYAIFN
+560 DAADVINYAIFN
-571 SKKYDVV
+571 STKYDVV

-592 PNQNSKLVFETS
+592 PNQDSKLVFETS
-604 TLQNI
+604 TLQEI
-609 TVTPAWTK
+609 KVTPAWTK
-617 DVELPYTGAKQEI
+617 DDKLPYTGTKQEV
-630 TFTFDKNVEANS
+630 TFTFNKNVEANS

-650 IDTDAAYTKEAFKEV
+650 SDAPAAYTKEAFKEV

-677 DKYNAVTNV
+677 DKYKEVNEDVA
-686 VVSYEIKSANLIVE
+686 YEILKADLIVE
-700 TPTVNVDKDGNIS
+700 APTVNVDKDGNIS
-713 FTNGKAY
+713 FTNEKAY

-725 QKVDVAG
+725 QKVDVEG
-732 KFVAVKSDG
+732 KFVALASG
-741 ITEITN
+741 GTTEITN
-747 TGVNDNGE
+747 IKDNDNGK
-755 GKLKVTYKVTDASVA
+755 GKLKVTYKVTDASLA
-770 ANLNKVENFILQ
+770 ANLNAVKNFILQ
-782 YGKELATAKIQAVGE
+782 YGEELATAKIQAVGE

-802 TFTMNS
+802 TFTMNN
-808 VSNDQPMVL
+808 VSNDQLMVL
-817 PDGSSVAVGTEVS
+817 PDRSSVAVETKVLFNITE
-830 FKITKTAGITDDAKY
+830 TAGITDDSKY
-845 AVYQANAN
+845 KIYLADAN
-853 GEKLSGATDLRNSG
+853 GEKLNDTDLRTSG
-867 YKIAETDKDQTLY
+867 YEIAETDKGKTLY
-880 FLLEVEDKR
+880 FLLEVEDER
-889 TELALSDQAKKYFEE
+889 AELALSDQAKKYFEE
-904 LNLIYSGKSLNDKV
+904 QNLIYSGKSLNDQV
-918 DFDETNTPLVKK
+918 VFNETNTPLVKK

-1031 DEKYKNEILTKTDKY
+1031 DEKYKNDILTKTDKY
-1046 PVIFYPADISNYE
+1046 PVIFYPADDNNYE
-1059 PLRLTNNVEVKVSD
+1059 SLRLTNNVEVVVSD
-1073 KPILTITCDEAK
+1073 KPILTITCDETK
-1085 GTVKV
+1085 GSVEV
-1090 YDGDNK
+1090 SGSDNK

-1111 EAIPAEG
+1111 EADPADG
-1118 YAFESYS
+1118 FVFESFTFIKGGVKSTVKTNPCTQS
-1125 VIHGGTPSTEKT
+1125 VSD
-1137 AIFTTTP
+1137 A
-1144 NGSSIDVTVNFKEK
+1144 SLDVKANFKEE
-1158 SAETVY
+1158 SAEIVY
-1164 HTISF
+1164 HKINIST
-1169 SSLNVA
+1169 S
-1175 GVVFNNVSTSNKVKE
+1175 GVGFAVSTTSGLVKD
-1190 GDSFNFS
+1190 GDSFNFN
-1197 MSAHPSDYSR
+1197 MSAHPSDYTS
-1207 IVVKDNKG
+1207 IVVRDNKG
-1215 KSYSVTSLGACTI
+1215 KSYKVSSSGACTI
-1228 DNVQKDLQLT
+1228 DNVQEDLQLT

-1368 DDLARVKVTVDGA
+1368 DDLARVKVTVDGV
-1381 ELKPT
+1381 ELKPDAN
-1386 TGNKYV
+1386 NKYV
-1392 ISKVKK
+1392 LEKVQKS
-1398 NTEVKVTLDNPTR
+1398 TEVKVTLANPTR
-1411 IKVVIE
+1411 IKVVVE

-1430 VDVDVVDFGTYYP
+1430 VDVEGLAS

-1448 YNTKLR
+1448 YNTTIR

-1460 SGVEFKNWS
+1460 SGVEFMNWS
-1469 DVTSNTD
+1469 DVTSNTQ
-1476 LIREITV
+1476 LIRELTITKEL
-1483 TDNVTI
+1483 TI
-1489 KPVFEGTPTGIEDIM
+1489 KPVFSGTPTGIEDIM

-1526 IVSIA
+1526 IVSIS
-1531 GRVQARQRISGDTRI
+1531 GRVQARQRISGDTQI
-1546 DVPAGIYVVVLE
+1546 NVPAGIYVVVLE
-1558 SGSDVKRVKV
+1558 SGSDVKRAKV

>member
-1 MNRGLSKDLIRFY
+1 MKQRLL
-14 DKDCIDIYYTSKTI
+14 
-28 NLKII
+28 L
-33 FYETTITFSITD
+33 
-45 ALLISRVY
+45 ALLMLF
-53 EGTSSVG
+53 SSVG
-60 FMKAQTIKISVP
+60 FMKVDAQISITLPKTEKAEDVTITFTSSTGKFSTGSYPVINGLTPTVNNTTATYKLETKAQESSYTLKTDIPNSDP
-72 KGETVKLTIAS
+72 KVWGDITLTLNGKVSKFKVSNEKTNNLQSSITSLSFTNNGELSELVLGGETNAYTM
-83 KTFTFLEKNYPQLN
+83 
-97 GGTIKPSGFDS
+97 
-108 KTLEWT
+108 
-114 LKPEADTKYELAIG
+114 
-128 AKAWGNLSIKL
+128 
-139 DGKVTSFDAGGAETP
+139 DG
-154 LSKLVTSLE
+154 L
-163 FVHNGVLSVLNLGKN
+163 
-178 SQRLTDAFP
+178 P
-187 NLKILKCAGNK
+187 NLKELSCSGNK
-198 LNYIP
+198 LIWIP
-203 SKQEGGK
+203 VKPTNMEASKYNIGTQILDETLTGTTSNSKDGVEFSISDLKVFSSLKGYNITNAK
-210 DKIFTYEVGEQ
+210 DKDGNAVTV
-221 SPSSNML
+221 
-228 STITFDAK
+228 K
-236 SGYTL
+236 
-241 KVADFD
+241 KVADNKF
-247 KSASTI
+247 
-253 FSPEPTSLSISG
+253 
-265 LENDKKENVFSYV
+265 VFT
-278 KSESG
+278 K
-283 KYFFKNGDIFMDGD
+283 GDIFFDGGLTFD
-297 FTAKIAVGSDDK
+297 VEVTDT

-315 ICGVPVKV
+315 ISGVKTTI
-323 NAATFTLDTDK
+323 AAPTFTLKADNLKFDSK
-334 KITIEPKGAGTINAE
+334 QGTITSNINFDGSKTVKKG
-349 PADKLSS
+349 DKI
-356 LTRNTVVKLTPAPNS
+356 VLTPAPNN
-371 GYEFDKF
+371 GYAFDKF
-378 EIVAGLEA
+378 TSYKGVSEPTLDGNAYTFTVLGDVDPVIEA
-386 AGQDGNSYSFKV
+386 A
-398 KGDKDPEIKA
+398 
-408 IFKAKG
+408 FKAKG

-428 LRVTKA
+428 LRVTKV

-457 AKDGYE
+457 AKDGYN
-463 VGNVSFKEADKKTEI
+463 VGNVSFNKADKSGALTPNPE
-478 SSIEGTVTGTDTEK
+478 EGKKDANEN
-492 TWTYENV
+492 TWTYEV

-508 TFTALRK
+508 AAFTALEK
-515 SLTIEG
+515 ELT
-521 NSVSLTSIKD
+521 LTGAVGTITVKD
-531 TEDGNY
+531 TEGNEY
-537 PISGNVYEI
+537 KGGSPSNVYAV
-546 PVGKELI
+546 PVGKEL
-553 IVFSSSA
+553 VVTLKSASSVSD
-560 QSGVINYAIFN
+560 GVINYAIFN
-571 SKKYDVV
+571 STKYDVV

-592 PNQNSKLVFETS
+592 PNQASKLVFETS

-609 TVTPAWTK
+609 TITPAWASN
-617 DVELPYTGAKQEI
+617 VQLPYTGTEQEI
-630 TFTFDKNVEANS
+630 TFRVDKNVEVNS
-642 FVVEYKKA
+642 FVVEYKK
-650 IDTDAAYTKEAFKEV
+650 DTDDDAAYTKKAFKEV
-665 GTYMVRITRPAD
+665 GKYTARITRPAD
-677 DKYNAVTNV
+677 DKYKEVTGTIVNYQIV
-686 VVSYEIKSANLIVE
+686 PANLIVE
-700 TPTVNVDKDGNIS
+700 APTVKVDKGGNIS
-713 FTNGKAY
+713 FTGGKAY

-725 QKVDVAG
+725 QKVAVTG
-732 KFVAVKSDG
+732 KFVALASG
-741 ITEITN
+741 GTTEITN
-747 TGVNDNGE
+747 IKDNDNDKGQ
-755 GKLKVTYKVTDASVA
+755 LKVTYKVTDASVA
-770 ANLNKVENFILQ
+770 ANLNKVENFMLQ
-782 YGKELATAKIQAVGE
+782 YGEELATVKIQAVGE

-808 VSNDQPMVL
+808 VSNNQPMVL
-817 PDGSSVAVGTEVS
+817 PDGSSVAVGTEVK
-830 FKITKTAGITDDAKY
+830 FKITKTAGITEDSKY
-845 AVYQANAN
+845 KVYQANAK
-853 GEKLSGATDLRNSG
+853 GEKLSGAADLRTSG
-867 YKIAETDKDQTLY
+867 YTIQEADKDKTLY
-880 FLLEVEDKR
+880 FLLEVEDER

-904 LNLIYSGKSLNDKV
+904 LDLTYKGSSCNSSVVFNQ
-918 DFDETNTPLVKK
+918 TNTPLVKK
-930 DTDEKQTNTAI
+930 GTDETQTNSVI

-973 STSYLAFSAE
+973 SESYLAFSAE

-997 VPETNLVASA
+997 VPEKNLVAST

-1031 DEKYKNEILTKTDKY
+1031 DEKYKKDILTKTDKY

-1073 KPILTITCDEAK
+1073 KPILTITCDETK

-1090 YDGDNK
+1090 WDLDGN
-1096 YYYDGDAIDVHQLTF
+1096 YYYDGDEITVQQLAF
-1111 EAIPAEG
+1111 EATPNEG
-1118 YAFESYS
+1118 YAFESYKFTYKGASS
-1125 VIHGGTPSTEKT
+1125 VVKTPSCSKT
-1137 AIFTTTP
+1137 L
-1144 NGSSIDVTVNFKEK
+1144 GSSIDVAVNFKEK
-1158 SAETVY
+1158 SAEAVY

-1207 IVVKDNKG
+1207 IVVKDNNG
-1215 KSYSVTSLGACTI
+1215 KSYAVSSLGACTI
-1228 DNVQKDLQLT
+1228 DNVQEDLQLT

>member
-1 MNRGLSKDLIRFY
+1 MKQRLL
-14 DKDCIDIYYTSKTI
+14 
-28 NLKII
+28 L
-33 FYETTITFSITD
+33 
-45 ALLISRVY
+45 ALLMLF
-53 EGTSSVG
+53 SSVG
-60 FMKAQTIKISVP
+60 FMKVDAQISITLP
-72 KGETVKLTIAS
+72 KTEEAETVTITFNA
-83 KTFTFLEKNYPQLN
+83 KTFKSGDLSTGSYPTFGNASVAAKSTSATQVVYEFKTKITEDLTLTLDATNERASTW
-97 GGTIKPSGFDS
+97 GDIKVAIDGKVSQFVVTNNPDKDS
-108 KTLEWT
+108 KTHVLN
-114 LKPEADTKYELAIG
+114 YI
-128 AKAWGNLSIKL
+128 
-139 DGKVTSFDAGGAETP
+139 
-154 LSKLVTSLE
+154 TSLS
-163 FVHNGVLSVLNLGKN
+163 FTNNGELEQLVLASKN
-178 SQRLTDAFP
+178 AYKTTGLPKLASLS
-187 NLKILKCAGNK
+187 CAGNK

-203 SKQEGGK
+203 SKLGDDGK
-210 DKIFTYEVGEQ
+210 VKLTTYNVGEQ
-221 SPSSNML
+221 SPSSTRLTTVNVTEPKNGL
-228 STITFDAK
+228 TLNTSSFDQQTSK
-236 SGYTL
+236 
-241 KVADFD
+241 
-247 KSASTI
+247 I
-253 FSPEPTSLSISG
+253 FSETVTGALTISE
-265 LENDKKENVFSYV
+265 LKDKGGKVVNYAML
-278 KSESG
+278 ESG
-283 KYFFKNGDIFMDGD
+283 KYFFKDGDIFMDGE
-297 FTAKIAVGSDDK
+297 FTAKIAVGSNDK
-309 NYPGVV
+309 NYPDVV

-323 NAATFTLDTDK
+323 NAATFALDK
-334 KITIEPKGAGTINAE
+334 ANKITIEPKGAGTINVTE
-349 PADKLSS
+349 PEDSKLSS

-398 KGDKDPEIKA
+398 NGDKDPEIKA

-434 ENNELVASGNTVP
+434 ENNELVPSGNTVP

-463 VGNVSFKEADKKTEI
+463 VGNVSFKKADKSTGI
-478 SSIEGTVTGTDTEK
+478 PSIEGTVTGTDTEK
-492 TWTYENV
+492 TWTYEKV
-499 TIDGLDVQA
+499 TIEGLDVQA
-508 TFTALRK
+508 AFNGLSYSLKNASNTKGITITDAKGTSYSWDSGK
-515 SLTIEG
+515 SAW
-521 NSVSLTSIKD
+521 
-531 TEDGNY
+531 
-537 PISGNVYEI
+537 EI
-546 PVGKELI
+546 PVNTELI
-553 IVFSSSA
+553 FTCDPEDSKVVSSV
-560 QSGVINYAIFN
+560 VIN
-571 SKKYDVV
+571 SKSYEVTQM
-578 KKQDGSYELKGIVM
+578 QDGKFTWKGFVM
-592 PNQNSKLVFETS
+592 PNEESS
-604 TLQNI
+604 M
-609 TVTPAWTK
+609 TVTLS
-617 DVELPYTGAKQEI
+617 ELKNINVSLVKNEFAYNGQEQKVD
-630 TFTFDKNVEANS
+630 FTFDKNVDKTS
-642 FVVEYKKA
+642 FKVEYKVSGAGDNTYTDKA
-650 IDTDAAYTKEAFKEV
+650 FANCDTYIA
-665 GTYMVRITRPAD
+665 RITRPAD
-677 DKYNAVTNV
+677 GVYAA
-686 VVSYEIKSANLIVE
+686 YEKGFEYTITKAQLIVE
-700 TPTVNVDKDGNIS
+700 APTVTVDEDGNIS
-713 FTNGKAY
+713 FTNENAY

-725 QKVDVAG
+725 QKVPVTG
-732 KFVAVKSDG
+732 KFVALASEG
-741 ITEITN
+741 TTEITN
-747 TGVNDNGE
+747 IKDNNNDD

-770 ANLNKVENFILQ
+770 PNLNKVENFILQ
-782 YGKELATAKIQAVGE
+782 YGEELATAKIQAVGE

-808 VSNDQPMVL
+808 VSNNKTMVL

-830 FKITKTAGITDDAKY
+830 FKITKTAGITDDSKY
-845 AVYQANAN
+845 KIYLANAN
-853 GEKLSGATDLRNSG
+853 GEKLNENSITE
-867 YKIAETDKDQTLY
+867 YTITKDDKELY

-889 TELALSDQAKKYFEE
+889 TELALSDQAKKYIQDGKFEYKAGTKVVFTFKKNSSE
-904 LNLIYSGKSLNDKV
+904 GLYFVDKDGKEIEDENLYKPEFLS
-918 DFDETNTPLVKK
+918 
-930 DTDEKQTNTAI
+930 
-941 YTSTK
+941 

-951 DGKEVKELIDAG
+951 KNGGQVAEAIDAG
-963 TYTVKMERDA
+963 DYQVKIARKA
-973 STSYLAFSAE
+973 SQSYKEFEEVTLDF
-983 CTITIKKATLTSAQ
+983 TIDPANIPEGIG
-997 VPETNLVASA
+997 VPTPTASM
-1007 IGKGQPLST
+1007 IGKGQTLGT
-1016 SKLTGQ
+1016 SKLSGN
-1022 ATIAGKYDW
+1022 ADIAGEYRW
-1031 DEKYKNEILTKTDKY
+1031 DEGNNVIVNATKLSGVT
-1046 PVIFYPADISNYE
+1046 FYPEDKNYK
-1059 PLRLTNNVEVKVSD
+1059 PKQIKDQVEVKVSD
-1073 KPILTITCDEAK
+1073 KPILTITCDETK

-1125 VIHGGTPSTEKT
+1125 VIHGGTPSTEKI

-1158 SAETVY
+1158 SAEIVY
-1164 HTISF
+1164 HKINIST
-1169 SSLNVA
+1169 S
-1175 GVVFNNVSTSNKVKE
+1175 GVGFAVSTTSGLVKE

-1228 DNVQKDLQLT
+1228 DNVQEDLQLT

-1322 GTIDPNTECIIRT
+1322 GTIDPNTECIVRT

-1558 SGSDVKRVKV
+1558 SGSDVKRAKV